1 MPFWWAVIQRN
12 ENSSVDS
19 SVRVIFFLQKV
30 AGEKVFSYLR
40 TIRTQYV
47 YNKVRRRKNG
57 MSMGDNNIL
66 ANAICNF
73 VKRSEKKGLVEIPLP
88 TGFGKTHAVMQAMS
102 MMVDSKT
109 DSFSDVKRIIFT
121 TTLKKNLP
129 VEKLRK
135 YYKGDFDKE
144 VLLLKSNLDSLIDF
158 YACGGFSDIPEKF
171 KDEAFYKMDKRLG
184 RLKVLQAKNE
194 KTSDEFE
201 YIQELKER
209 VNEDEQGFRK
219 HIRSILRE
227 NFRTSLEQK
236 RALRK
241 KSEFQWIGKLY
252 PYIFIDEK
260 KVIFMTMRKL
270 LSGLSPL
277 AGTGNS
283 MLTEEFLKGA
293 VIFIDEYDATKK
305 DVKDEIIEEQLRE
318 RLDLIRVFRSVHS
331 ALHSE
336 RFSNDLLDVI
346 HVNDYGLQ
354 RFYEGIITHA
364 NELYERFHL
373 GLSYRQEDGL
383 VDRKKNFLFYDSQFQ
398 TILEKGNYTIYAK
411 EDKARH
417 RMSIIKG
424 ESGSSIDGNVA
435 IQDLLRK
442 VDAFMKR
449 FSYFIWRWANAYMI
463 KENNKRIERKA
474 KDGIELEIMT
484 IDNAAYSI
492 IDKFL
497 SNQQEKRIIFS
508 YYSKFNMQAMRDG
521 QRLPYSY
528 FANGFTMFELED
540 NDANNDDTMM
550 SMVKIKD
557 TPESIMAFIA
567 ENALV
572 FAISATAAIPSAT
585 GNYCRDYLKELLKGD
600 FHSLSEEDTE
610 LAGYIR
616 SELETRNKPYHN
628 EIEIEVSDVPEDEEL
643 IKERLINC
651 FTDKE
656 CAQLC
661 LKKIELEASELGE
674 DKCSY
679 YANKYMRL
687 AYVVRLFANQK
698 GQQTLLYLGKALPKD
713 SDGST
718 LKKKVLDYIIEMV
731 NVDAGLK
738 GMYVIQSAILTSSNF
753 NEAKEQISERLKNG
767 EKLIIFSSYQTV
779 GAGQNLQYPINESY
793 RDNIVTLP
801 HSYNYEK
808 EERDIDSIY
817 LDDITYLTENI
828 NDVKH
833 FDLKRNM
840 YHLMQVMECFGN
852 YEISVET
859 KRELVK
865 AGFNSLQ
872 NIRPKCN
879 VSLNDAQS
887 IKLHVT
893 RDVIQAVGRMGRTCM
908 RNKHISIHIYEKV
921 LRQLDHN
928 TLMAEFNSEEVKAV
942 GRKLKAKEATACV
955 DNQLQLAMLRANT
968 ISVQVSGKI
977 LSTVKRSF
985 KGEWSK
991 NDMRLWK
998 ELREFVLKHP
1008 TANEEDLADDD
1019 LRAYYI
1025 NGLEPLSKY
1034 LFSVNDNS
1042 YRNIHVWFE
1051 DEDSFRKSKQI
1062 IKDGNG
1068 RLVVHKCSEDDARL
1082 QMLLNIKGVREM
1094 FQKRGY
1100 AEHFQTK
1107 KYIMSPAL
1115 YTNIYKGALGEVC
1128 GRHIIEDSTSLKLE
1142 EIQDGDHFEYFDY
1155 RIEGNPNVYID
1166 FKHWKI
1172 SSAPYNDKDAI
1183 MAEIRNKMDII
1194 GAQRVYIIGILKDS
1208 ESIAS
1213 VSADERIITIPYLVD
1228 ENVKIAHDML
1238 KYIKEV

>member
-1 MPFWWAVIQRN
+1 MK
-12 ENSSVDS
+12 E
-19 SVRVIFFLQKV
+19 
-30 AGEKVFSYLR
+30 
-40 TIRTQYV
+40 
-47 YNKVRRRKNG
+47 
-57 MSMGDNNIL
+57 NNIL
-66 ANAICNF
+66 ANAICEF

-88 TGFGKTHAVMQAMS
+88 TGFGKTHAVMQAIS
-102 MMVDSKT
+102 MMT
-109 DSFSDVKRIIFT
+109 ERETGAFPGVKKIIFT

-129 VEKLRK
+129 VEKLK
-135 YYKGDFDKE
+135 DYYKGDFDKE
-144 VLLLKSNLDSLIDF
+144 VLLLKSNVDSLIDF
-158 YACGGFSDIPEKF
+158 HANGGLSKIPEKF
-171 KDEAFYKMDKRLG
+171 KDDAFYKMVKRLDH
-184 RLKVLQAKNE
+184 LKTLQAKKE
-194 KTSDEFE
+194 KSSDDFEF
-201 YIQELKER
+201 IQELKEHA
-209 VNEDEQGFRK
+209 NEDEQVFRK

-227 NFRTSLEQK
+227 NFRTSVEQK
-236 RALRK
+236 KAIK
-241 KSEFQWIGKLY
+241 KRSEFQWIGELY
-252 PYIFIDEK
+252 PYIFIDDK
-260 KVIFMTMRKL
+260 KVIFMSMRKL

-277 AGTGNS
+277 AGSGNS
-283 MLTEEFLKGA
+283 LLTEEFLNGS
-293 VIFIDEYDATKK
+293 ILFIDEYDATKK

-336 RFSNDLLDVI
+336 RFSNDLLDVL
-346 HVNDYGLQ
+346 HMDDYTLQ
-354 RFYEGIITHA
+354 KFYESIIIHA

-398 TILEKGNYTIYAK
+398 TILEKGKYTIFAQ

-417 RMSIIKG
+417 RMSITKG
-424 ESGSSIDGNVA
+424 ESDSSIDGNVA

-463 KENNKRIERKA
+463 KENSKRTELKA
-474 KDGIELEIMT
+474 KDGIDLDMMT
-484 IDNAAYSI
+484 VDNAAYSI

-497 SNQQEKRIIFS
+497 SDRQEKRIIFS
-508 YYSKFNMQAMRDG
+508 YYSKMNMQAMRDG

-585 GNYCRDYLKELLKGD
+585 GNYCRDYLKDVLKD
-600 FHSLSEEDTE
+600 KFHSLPEED
-610 LAGYIR
+610 AGLTDYIR
-616 SELETRNKPYHN
+616 KELETRNEPYRN
-628 EIEIEVSDVPEDEEL
+628 EIGIEVSDVPEDEEL

-651 FTDKE
+651 FADKE
-656 CAQLC
+656 SAKLC
-661 LKKIELEASELGE
+661 LNKIEFETSELGE
-674 DKCSY
+674 EKCSY

-698 GQQTLLYLGKALPKD
+698 DQQTLLYLGKALPKD

-718 LKKKVLDYIIEMV
+718 LKKNVLDYIIEMA
-731 NVDAGLK
+731 NIDAGLK
-738 GMYVIQSAILTSSNF
+738 GLYMIQPAILTSSNF
-753 NEAKEQISERLKNG
+753 DETKEQICERLKNG

-779 GAGQNLQYPINESY
+779 GAGQNLQYPVNESY
-793 RDNIVTLP
+793 RDNVVTLP

-828 NDVKH
+828 NDIKH
-833 FDLKRNM
+833 FDIKRNM

-852 YEISVET
+852 YEISVEA

-872 NIRPKCN
+872 NILPKCN

-887 IKLHVT
+887 IKFHVT
-893 RDVIQAVGRMGRTCM
+893 RDVIQAVGRMGRTCL
-908 RNKHISIHIYEKV
+908 RNKHISIYIYEKV
-921 LRQLDHN
+921 LRQLDYN
-928 TLMAEFNSEEVKAV
+928 TLMAEFNSEEVKAI
-942 GRKLKAKEATACV
+942 GKKLKTKEVTACI

-968 ISVQVSGKI
+968 ISIQVSGKI

-985 KGEWSK
+985 KGEWSDT
-991 NDMRLWK
+991 DMRLWK
-998 ELREFVLKHP
+998 ELRELVLKHP

-1025 NGLEPLSKY
+1025 NGLQPLSKY
-1034 LFSVNDNS
+1034 LFSVNNNS
-1042 YRNIHVWFE
+1042 YRNIHVWFA

-1062 IKDGNG
+1062 IKDENG

-1082 QMLLNIKGVREM
+1082 QMLLNIKGIREM

-1128 GRHIIEDSTSLKLE
+1128 GRYIIENSTSLKLK
-1142 EIQDGDHFEYFDY
+1142 EIQDGNQFEYFDY
-1155 RIEGNPNVYID
+1155 RIEDYPNIYID

-1183 MAEIRNKMDII
+1183 MTEIRSKMDKI
-1194 GAQRVYIIGILKDS
+1194 GAQRVYIVGILKDS
-1208 ESIAS
+1208 ESIANI
-1213 VSADERIITIPYLVD
+1213 SADERIVTIPYLVD
-1228 ENVKIAHDML
+1228 ENAKIARNML
-1238 KYIKEV
+1238 KFIKEV

>member
-1 MPFWWAVIQRN
+1 MK
-12 ENSSVDS
+12 EN
-19 SVRVIFFLQKV
+19 
-30 AGEKVFSYLR
+30 
-40 TIRTQYV
+40 
-47 YNKVRRRKNG
+47 NK
-57 MSMGDNNIL
+57 L
-66 ANAICNF
+66 ANSICEF
-73 VKRSEKKGLVEIPLP
+73 VKRSKKKGLVEIPLP

-102 MMVDSKT
+102 VMADRET
-109 DSFSDVKRIIFT
+109 GSFSDVKRIIFT

-129 VEKLRK
+129 VEKLRD

-144 VLLLKSNLDSLIDF
+144 VLLLKSNVDSLIDF
-158 YACGGFSDIPEKF
+158 HANGGLSKIPEKF
-171 KDEAFYKMDKRLG
+171 KDDAFYKMVKRLDH
-184 RLKVLQAKNE
+184 LKTLQAKKE
-194 KTSDEFE
+194 KSSDDFEF
-201 YIQELKER
+201 IQELKEHA
-209 VNEDEQGFRK
+209 NEDEQVFRK

-227 NFRTSLEQK
+227 NFRTSVEQK
-236 RALRK
+236 KAIK
-241 KSEFQWIGKLY
+241 KRSEFQWIGELY
-252 PYIFIDEK
+252 PYIFIDDK
-260 KVIFMTMRKL
+260 KVIFMSMRKL

-277 AGTGNS
+277 AGSGNS
-283 MLTEEFLKGA
+283 LLTEEFLNGS
-293 VIFIDEYDATKK
+293 ILFIDEYDATKK

-336 RFSNDLLDVI
+336 RFSNDLLDVL
-346 HVNDYGLQ
+346 HMDDYTLQ
-354 RFYEGIITHA
+354 KFYESIIIHA

-398 TILEKGNYTIYAK
+398 TILEKGKYTIFAQ

-417 RMSIIKG
+417 RMSITKG
-424 ESGSSIDGNVA
+424 ESDSSIDGNIA

-463 KENNKRIERKA
+463 KENSKRTERKA
-474 KDGIELEIMT
+474 KDGIDLDMMT
-484 IDNAAYSI
+484 VDNAAYSI

-497 SNQQEKRIIFS
+497 SDRQEKRIIFS
-508 YYSKFNMQAMRDG
+508 YYSKMNMQAMRDG

-585 GNYCRDYLKELLKGD
+585 GNYCRDYLKDVLKD
-600 FHSLSEEDTE
+600 KFHSLPEED
-610 LAGYIR
+610 AGLTDYIR
-616 SELETRNKPYHN
+616 KELETRNEPYRN
-628 EIEIEVSDVPEDEEL
+628 EIGIEVSDVPEDEEL

-651 FTDKE
+651 FADKE
-656 CAQLC
+656 SAKLC
-661 LKKIELEASELGE
+661 LNKIGFETSELGE
-674 DKCSY
+674 EKCSY

-698 GQQTLLYLGKALPKD
+698 DQQTLLYLGKALPKD

-718 LKKKVLDYIIEMV
+718 LKKNVLDYIIEMA
-731 NVDAGLK
+731 NIDAGLK
-738 GMYVIQSAILTSSNF
+738 GLNMIQPAILTSSNF
-753 NEAKEQISERLKNG
+753 DETKEQICERLKNG

-779 GAGQNLQYPINESY
+779 GAGQNLQYPVNESY
-793 RDNIVTLP
+793 RDNVVTLP

-828 NDVKH
+828 NDIKH
-833 FDLKRNM
+833 FDIKRNM

-852 YEISVET
+852 YEISVEA

-872 NIRPKCN
+872 NILPKCN

-887 IKLHVT
+887 IKFHVT
-893 RDVIQAVGRMGRTCM
+893 RDVIQAVGRMGRTCL
-908 RNKHISIHIYEKV
+908 RNKHISIYIYEKV
-921 LRQLDHN
+921 LRQLDYN
-928 TLMAEFNSEEVKAV
+928 TLMAEFNSEEVKAI
-942 GRKLKAKEATACV
+942 GKKLKTKEVTACI
-955 DNQLQLAMLRANT
+955 DNQLQLAMFRANT
-968 ISVQVSGKI
+968 ISIQVSGKI
-977 LSTVKRSF
+977 LSTVKRNF
-985 KGEWSK
+985 KGEWSD

-998 ELREFVLKHP
+998 ELRELVLKHP

-1025 NGLEPLSKY
+1025 NGLQPLSKY
-1034 LFSVNDNS
+1034 LFSVNNNS
-1042 YRNIHVWFE
+1042 YRNIHVWFA

-1062 IKDGNG
+1062 IKDENG

-1082 QMLLNIKGVREM
+1082 QMLLNIKGIREL

-1128 GRHIIEDSTSLKLE
+1128 GRYIIENSTSLKLK
-1142 EIQDGDHFEYFDY
+1142 EIQDGNQFEYFDY
-1155 RIEGNPNVYID
+1155 RIEDYPNVYID

-1172 SSAPYNDKDAI
+1172 SSASYNDKDAI
-1183 MAEIRNKMDII
+1183 MTEIRSKMDKI

-1208 ESIAS
+1208 ESIANI
-1213 VSADERIITIPYLVD
+1213 SADERIVTIPYLVD
-1228 ENVKIAHDML
+1228 ENAKIARNML
-1238 KYIKEV
+1238 KFIKEV

>member
-1 MPFWWAVIQRN
+1 MG
-12 ENSSVDS
+12 ENN
-19 SVRVIFFLQKV
+19 F
-30 AGEKVFSYLR
+30 
-40 TIRTQYV
+40 
-47 YNKVRRRKNG
+47 
-57 MSMGDNNIL
+57 L
-66 ANAICNF
+66 ANAICEF

-88 TGFGKTHAVMQAMS
+88 TGFGKTHAVMQAISVMA
-102 MMVDSKT
+102 DREI
-109 DSFSDVKRIIFT
+109 DSFSNVKRIIFT

-129 VEKLRK
+129 VEKLRDC
-135 YYKGDFDKE
+135 YKGDFDKE
-144 VLLLKSNLDSLIDF
+144 VLLLKSNVDSLIDF
-158 YACGGFSDIPEKF
+158 HACGGFSEIPEKF
-171 KDEAFYKMDKRLG
+171 KDDAFHKMVKRLD
-184 RLKVLQAKNE
+184 RLKTLQKRKE
-194 KTSDEFE
+194 GLSSDDFEFV
-201 YIQELKER
+201 QELKVR
-209 VNEDEQGFRK
+209 VNEDEQTFRK
-219 HIRSILRE
+219 HIRSVLHE

-236 RALRK
+236 RAIK
-241 KSEFQWIGKLY
+241 KNSEFQWIGKLY

-260 KVIFMTMRKL
+260 KVIFMSMRKL

-277 AGTGNS
+277 AGSGNS
-283 MLTEEFLKGA
+283 LLTEEFLNGS
-293 VIFIDEYDATKK
+293 VLFIDEYDATKK

-336 RFSNDLLDVI
+336 RFSNDLLDVL
-346 HVNDYGLQ
+346 HMDDYTLQ
-354 RFYEGIITHA
+354 KFYESIIIHA

-398 TILEKGNYTIYAK
+398 TILEKGKYTIFAQ

-417 RMSIIKG
+417 RMSITKG
-424 ESGSSIDGNVA
+424 ESDSSIDGNVS

-463 KENNKRIERKA
+463 KENSKRTERKA
-474 KDGIELEIMT
+474 KDGIDLDMMT
-484 IDNAAYSI
+484 VDNAAYSI

-497 SNQQEKRIIFS
+497 SDRQEKRIIFS
-508 YYSKFNMQAMRDG
+508 YYSKMNMQAMRDG

-585 GNYCRDYLKELLKGD
+585 GNYCRDYLKDVLKDD
-600 FHSLSEEDTE
+600 FHSLPDEDAE
-610 LAGYIR
+610 LADYIR
-616 SELETRNKPYHN
+616 KELEMRNEPYRN
-628 EIEIEVSDVPEDEEL
+628 EIDIEVNDVPEDDEL

-656 CAQLC
+656 SAQLC
-661 LKKIELEASELGE
+661 LNKIELEASELGE
-674 DKCSY
+674 EKCSY

-687 AYVVRLFANQK
+687 ACVVRLFANLK
-698 GQQTLLYLGKALPKD
+698 GQQTLLYLGKALPKE

-718 LKKKVLDYIIEMV
+718 LKKNVLDYIIEMV
-731 NVDAGLK
+731 NKDVGLK
-738 GMYVIQSAILTSSNF
+738 EPHMIKSATLTSSNF
-753 NEAKEQISERLKNG
+753 DETKKQICERLKKG

-779 GAGQNLQYPINESY
+779 GAGQNLQYPVNESY

-801 HSYNYEK
+801 HSYDYEN

-859 KRELVK
+859 KRELIK

-872 NIRPKCN
+872 NIHPKCN

-893 RDVIQAVGRMGRTCM
+893 RDVIQAVGRMGRTCL
-908 RNKHISIHIYEKV
+908 RNKHISIYIYEKV
-921 LRQLDHN
+921 LRQLDYN
-928 TLMAEFNSEEVKAV
+928 TLMAEFNSEEVKAI
-942 GRKLKAKEATACV
+942 GKKLKTKEVTLSV
-955 DNQLQLAMLRANT
+955 DNQLQLALLRANT
-968 ISVQVSGKI
+968 ISIQVSGKI

-985 KGEWSK
+985 KGEWSE

-998 ELREFVLKHP
+998 ELRELVLKHP
-1008 TANEEDLADDD
+1008 TANEEDLSDGD

-1025 NGLEPLSKY
+1025 NGLKPLSKY
-1034 LFSVNDNS
+1034 LFSVNNNS

-1062 IKDGNG
+1062 IKDDNG

-1082 QMLLNIKGVREM
+1082 QILLNIKGIREM

-1128 GRHIIEDSTSLKLE
+1128 GRYIIENSTSLRLE
-1142 EIQDGDHFEYFDY
+1142 EIQNGNQFEYFDY
-1155 RIEGNPNVYID
+1155 RIEGYPNVYID

-1183 MAEIRNKMDII
+1183 MREIRRKMDKI

-1208 ESIAS
+1208 ESIAN

-1238 KYIKEV
+1238 KCIKEV

>member
-1 MPFWWAVIQRN
+1 MK
-12 ENSSVDS
+12 EN
-19 SVRVIFFLQKV
+19 
-30 AGEKVFSYLR
+30 
-40 TIRTQYV
+40 
-47 YNKVRRRKNG
+47 NK
-57 MSMGDNNIL
+57 L
-66 ANAICNF
+66 ANSICEF
-73 VKRSEKKGLVEIPLP
+73 VKRSKKKGLVEIPLP

-102 MMVDSKT
+102 VMADRET
-109 DSFSDVKRIIFT
+109 GSFSDVKRIIFT

-129 VEKLRK
+129 VEKLRD

-144 VLLLKSNLDSLIDF
+144 VLLLKSNVDSLIDF
-158 YACGGFSDIPEKF
+158 HANGGLSKIPEKF
-171 KDEAFYKMDKRLG
+171 KDDAFYKMVKRLDH
-184 RLKVLQAKNE
+184 LKTLQAKKE
-194 KTSDEFE
+194 KSSDDFEF
-201 YIQELKER
+201 IQELKEHA
-209 VNEDEQGFRK
+209 NEDEQVFRK

-227 NFRTSLEQK
+227 NFRTSVEQK
-236 RALRK
+236 KAIK
-241 KSEFQWIGKLY
+241 KRSEFQWIGELY
-252 PYIFIDEK
+252 PYIFIDDK
-260 KVIFMTMRKL
+260 KVIFMSMRKL

-277 AGTGNS
+277 AGSGNS
-283 MLTEEFLKGA
+283 LLTEEFLNGS
-293 VIFIDEYDATKK
+293 ILFLDEYDATKK

-336 RFSNDLLDVI
+336 RFSNDLLDVL
-346 HVNDYGLQ
+346 HMDDYTLQ
-354 RFYEGIITHA
+354 KFYESIIIHA

-398 TILEKGNYTIYAK
+398 TILEKGKYTIFAQ

-417 RMSIIKG
+417 RMSITKG
-424 ESGSSIDGNVA
+424 ESDSSIDGNIA

-463 KENNKRIERKA
+463 KENSKRTERKA
-474 KDGIELEIMT
+474 KDGIDLDMMT
-484 IDNAAYSI
+484 VDNAAYSI

-497 SNQQEKRIIFS
+497 SDRQEKRIIFS
-508 YYSKFNMQAMRDG
+508 YYSKMNMQAMRDG

-585 GNYCRDYLKELLKGD
+585 GNYCRDYLKDVLKD
-600 FHSLSEEDTE
+600 KFHSLPEED
-610 LAGYIR
+610 AGLTDYIR
-616 SELETRNKPYHN
+616 KELETRNEPYRN
-628 EIEIEVSDVPEDEEL
+628 EIGIEVSDVPEDEEL

-651 FTDKE
+651 FADKE
-656 CAQLC
+656 SAKLC
-661 LKKIELEASELGE
+661 LNKIEFETSELGE
-674 DKCSY
+674 EKCSY

-698 GQQTLLYLGKALPKD
+698 DQQTLLYLGKALPKD

-718 LKKKVLDYIIEMV
+718 LKKNVLDYIIEMA
-731 NVDAGLK
+731 NIDAGLK
-738 GMYVIQSAILTSSNF
+738 GLNMIQPAILTSSNF
-753 NEAKEQISERLKNG
+753 DETKEQICERLKNG

-779 GAGQNLQYPINESY
+779 GAGQNLQYPVNESY
-793 RDNIVTLP
+793 RDNVVTLP

-828 NDVKH
+828 NDIKH
-833 FDLKRNM
+833 FDIKRNM

-852 YEISVET
+852 YEISVEA

-872 NIRPKCN
+872 NILPKCN

-887 IKLHVT
+887 IKFHVT
-893 RDVIQAVGRMGRTCM
+893 RDVIQAVGRMGRTCL
-908 RNKHISIHIYEKV
+908 RNKHISIYIYEKV
-921 LRQLDHN
+921 LRQLDYN
-928 TLMAEFNSEEVKAV
+928 TLMAEFNSEEVKAI
-942 GRKLKAKEATACV
+942 GKKLKTKEVTACI

-968 ISVQVSGKI
+968 ISIQVSGKI
-977 LSTVKRSF
+977 LSTVKRNF
-985 KGEWSK
+985 KGEWSD

-998 ELREFVLKHP
+998 ELRELVLKHP

-1025 NGLEPLSKY
+1025 NGLQPLSKY
-1034 LFSVNDNS
+1034 LFSVNNNS
-1042 YRNIHVWFE
+1042 YRNIHVWFA

-1062 IKDGNG
+1062 IKDENG

-1082 QMLLNIKGVREM
+1082 QMLLNIKGIREL

-1128 GRHIIEDSTSLKLE
+1128 GRYIIENSTSLKLK
-1142 EIQDGDHFEYFDY
+1142 EIQDGNQFEYFDY
-1155 RIEGNPNVYID
+1155 RIEDYPNVYID

-1183 MAEIRNKMDII
+1183 MTEIRSKMDKI

-1208 ESIAS
+1208 ESIANI
-1213 VSADERIITIPYLVD
+1213 SADERIVTIPYLVD
-1228 ENVKIAHDML
+1228 ENAKIARNML
-1238 KYIKEV
+1238 KFIKEV

>member
-1 MPFWWAVIQRN
+1 MG
-12 ENSSVDS
+12 ENN
-19 SVRVIFFLQKV
+19 F
-30 AGEKVFSYLR
+30 
-40 TIRTQYV
+40 
-47 YNKVRRRKNG
+47 
-57 MSMGDNNIL
+57 L
-66 ANAICNF
+66 ANAICEY
-73 VKRSEKKGLVEIPLP
+73 VKRSEKKGLVEMPLP
-88 TGFGKTHAVMQAMS
+88 TGFGKTHAVMQAISVMA
-102 MMVDSKT
+102 DREI
-109 DSFSDVKRIIFT
+109 DSFSDVRRIIFT

-144 VLLLKSNLDSLIDF
+144 VLLLKSNVDSLIDF
-158 YACGGFSDIPEKF
+158 HACGGFSEIPEKF
-171 KDEAFYKMDKRLG
+171 KDDAFYKMVKRLD
-184 RLKVLQAKNE
+184 RLKTLKTKKE
-194 KTSDEFE
+194 KSSDEFE
-201 YIQELKER
+201 FIQELKDR
-209 VNEDEQGFRK
+209 INEDEQAFRK
-219 HIRSILRE
+219 RIRSVLSE
-227 NFRTSLEQK
+227 NFRTSKEQK
-236 RALRK
+236 RAIKK
-241 KSEFQWIGKLY
+241 KSEFQWIEKLY

-260 KVIFMTMRKL
+260 KIILMTMRKL

-283 MLTEEFLKGA
+283 MLTEEFLKGS
-293 VIFIDEYDATKK
+293 ILFIDEYDATKK

-336 RFSNDLLDVI
+336 RFSNDLLDVL
-346 HVNDYGLQ
+346 HMDDYTLQ
-354 RFYEGIITHA
+354 KFYESIIIHA

-398 TILEKGNYTIYAK
+398 TILEKGKYTIFAQ

-417 RMSIIKG
+417 RMSITKG
-424 ESGSSIDGNVA
+424 ESDSSIDGNVS

-463 KENNKRIERKA
+463 KENSKRTERKS
-474 KDGIELEIMT
+474 KDGIELDMMT
-484 IDNAAYSI
+484 VDNAAYSI

-497 SNQQEKRIIFS
+497 SDRQEKRIIFS
-508 YYSKFNMQAMRDG
+508 YYSKMNKQAMRDG

-585 GNYCRDYLKELLKGD
+585 GNYCRDYLKEVLKD
-600 FHSLSEEDTE
+600 KFHSLPEEDAE
-610 LAGYIR
+610 LTDYIR
-616 SELETRNKPYHN
+616 KELEMRNEPYRN
-628 EIEIEVSDVPEDEEL
+628 EIGVEVSDVPEDEEL

-651 FTDKE
+651 FADKE
-656 CAQLC
+656 SAKLC
-661 LKKIELEASELGE
+661 LNKIELETSELGE
-674 DKCSY
+674 EKCSY

-698 GQQTLLYLGKALPKD
+698 DQQSLLYLGKALPKD

-718 LKKKVLDYIIEMV
+718 LKKNVLDYIIKMV
-731 NVDAGLK
+731 NEDAGLK
-738 GMYVIQSAILTSSNF
+738 GLHMIKSATLTSSSF
-753 NEAKEQISERLKNG
+753 DETKKQICERLKNG

-779 GAGQNLQYPINESY
+779 GAGQNLQYPVNESY
-793 RDNIVTLP
+793 RDNIVSLP

-859 KRELVK
+859 KRELIK

-872 NIRPKCN
+872 NIHPKCN

-893 RDVIQAVGRMGRTCM
+893 RDVIQAVGRMGRTCL
-908 RNKHISIHIYEKV
+908 RNKHISIYIYEKV
-921 LRQLDHN
+921 LRQLDYN
-928 TLMAEFNSEEVKAV
+928 TLMAEFNSEEVKAI
-942 GRKLKAKEATACV
+942 GKKLKTKEVTLSV
-955 DNQLQLAMLRANT
+955 DNQLQLALLRANT
-968 ISVQVSGKI
+968 ISIQVSGKI

-985 KGEWSK
+985 KGEWSE

-998 ELREFVLKHP
+998 ELRELVLKHP

-1025 NGLEPLSKY
+1025 NGLQPLSKY
-1034 LFSVNDNS
+1034 LFSVNNNS

-1062 IKDGNG
+1062 IKDDNG

-1082 QMLLNIKGVREM
+1082 QILLNIKGIREM

-1128 GRHIIEDSTSLKLE
+1128 GRYIIENSTSLRLE
-1142 EIQDGDHFEYFDY
+1142 EIQNGNQFEYFDY
-1155 RIEGNPNVYID
+1155 RIEGYPNVYID

-1183 MAEIRNKMDII
+1183 MREIRRKMDKI

-1208 ESIAS
+1208 ESIAN

-1238 KYIKEV
+1238 KCIKEVKIL

>member
-1 MPFWWAVIQRN
+1 M
-12 ENSSVDS
+12 
-19 SVRVIFFLQKV
+19 K
-30 AGEKVFSYLR
+30 
-40 TIRTQYV
+40 
-47 YNKVRRRKNG
+47 
-57 MSMGDNNIL
+57 DNNIL
-66 ANAICNF
+66 ANAICEF

-102 MMVDSKT
+102 VMADRET
-109 DSFSDVKRIIFT
+109 GSFSDVKRIIFT

-129 VEKLRK
+129 VEKLRD

-144 VLLLKSNLDSLIDF
+144 VLLLKSNVDSLIDF
-158 YACGGFSDIPEKF
+158 HANGGLSKIPEKF
-171 KDEAFYKMDKRLG
+171 KDDAFYKMVKRLDH
-184 RLKVLQAKNE
+184 LKTLQAKKE
-194 KTSDEFE
+194 KSSDDFEF
-201 YIQELKER
+201 IQELKEHA
-209 VNEDEQGFRK
+209 NEDEQVFRK

-227 NFRTSLEQK
+227 NFRTSVEQK
-236 RALRK
+236 KAIK
-241 KSEFQWIGKLY
+241 KRSEFQWIGELY
-252 PYIFIDEK
+252 PYIFIDDK
-260 KVIFMTMRKL
+260 KVIFMSMRKL

-277 AGTGNS
+277 AGSGNS
-283 MLTEEFLKGA
+283 LLTEEFLNGS
-293 VIFIDEYDATKK
+293 ILFIDEYDATKK

-336 RFSNDLLDVI
+336 RFSNDLLDVL
-346 HVNDYGLQ
+346 HMDDYTLQ
-354 RFYEGIITHA
+354 KFYESIIIHA

-373 GLSYRQEDGL
+373 DLSYRQDDGL

-398 TILEKGNYTIYAK
+398 TILEKGKYTIFAQ

-417 RMSIIKG
+417 RMRITKG
-424 ESGSSIDGNVA
+424 ESDSSIDGNIA

-463 KENNKRIERKA
+463 KENSKRTERKA
-474 KDGIELEIMT
+474 KDGIDLDMMT
-484 IDNAAYSI
+484 VDNAAYSI

-497 SNQQEKRIIFS
+497 SDRQEKRIIFS
-508 YYSKFNMQAMRDG
+508 YYSKMNMQAMRDG

-585 GNYCRDYLKELLKGD
+585 GNYCRDYLKDVLKD
-600 FHSLSEEDTE
+600 KFHSLPEED
-610 LAGYIR
+610 AGLTDYIR
-616 SELETRNKPYHN
+616 KELETRNEPYRN
-628 EIEIEVSDVPEDEEL
+628 EIGIEVSDVPEDEEL

-651 FTDKE
+651 FADKE
-656 CAQLC
+656 SAKLC
-661 LKKIELEASELGE
+661 LNKIEFETSELGE
-674 DKCSY
+674 EKCSY

-698 GQQTLLYLGKALPKD
+698 DQQTLLYLGKALPKD

-718 LKKKVLDYIIEMV
+718 LKKNVLDYIIEMA
-731 NVDAGLK
+731 NIDAGLK
-738 GMYVIQSAILTSSNF
+738 GLNMIQPAILTSSNF
-753 NEAKEQISERLKNG
+753 DETKEQICERLKNG

-779 GAGQNLQYPINESY
+779 GAGQNLQYPVNESY
-793 RDNIVTLP
+793 RDNVVTLP

-808 EERDIDSIY
+808 KERDIDSIY

-828 NDVKH
+828 NDIKH
-833 FDLKRNM
+833 FDIKRNM

-852 YEISVET
+852 YEISVEA

-872 NIRPKCN
+872 NILPKCN

-887 IKLHVT
+887 IKFHVT
-893 RDVIQAVGRMGRTCM
+893 RDVIQAVGRMGRTCL
-908 RNKHISIHIYEKV
+908 RNKHISIYIYEKV
-921 LRQLDHN
+921 LRQLDYN
-928 TLMAEFNSEEVKAV
+928 TLMAEFNSEEVKAI
-942 GRKLKAKEATACV
+942 GKKLKTKEVTACI

-968 ISVQVSGKI
+968 ISIQVSGKI

-985 KGEWSK
+985 KGEWSD

-998 ELREFVLKHP
+998 ELRELVLKHP

-1025 NGLEPLSKY
+1025 NGLQPLSKY
-1034 LFSVNDNS
+1034 LFSVNNNS
-1042 YRNIHVWFE
+1042 YRNIHVWFA

-1062 IKDGNG
+1062 IKDENG

-1082 QMLLNIKGVREM
+1082 QMLLNIKGIREM

-1128 GRHIIEDSTSLKLE
+1128 GRYIIENSTSLKLK
-1142 EIQDGDHFEYFDY
+1142 EIQDGNQFEYFDY
-1155 RIEGNPNVYID
+1155 RIEDYPNVYID

-1183 MAEIRNKMDII
+1183 MTEIRSKMDKI
-1194 GAQRVYIIGILKDS
+1194 GAQRVYIVGILKDS
-1208 ESIAS
+1208 ESIANI
-1213 VSADERIITIPYLVD
+1213 SADERIVTIPYLVD
-1228 ENVKIAHDML
+1228 ENAKIARNML
-1238 KYIKEV
+1238 KFIKEV

>member
-1 MPFWWAVIQRN
+1 MK
-12 ENSSVDS
+12 E
-19 SVRVIFFLQKV
+19 
-30 AGEKVFSYLR
+30 
-40 TIRTQYV
+40 
-47 YNKVRRRKNG
+47 
-57 MSMGDNNIL
+57 NNIL
-66 ANAICNF
+66 ANAICEF
-73 VKRSEKKGLVEIPLP
+73 VKRSKKKGLVEIPLP

-102 MMVDSKT
+102 VMADRET
-109 DSFSDVKRIIFT
+109 GSFSDVKRIIFT

-129 VEKLRK
+129 VEKLRD

-144 VLLLKSNLDSLIDF
+144 VLLLKSNVDSLIDF
-158 YACGGFSDIPEKF
+158 HANGGLSKIPEKF
-171 KDEAFYKMDKRLG
+171 KDEAFYKMVKRLDH
-184 RLKVLQAKNE
+184 LKTLQAKKE
-194 KTSDEFE
+194 KSSDDFEF
-201 YIQELKER
+201 IQELKEHA
-209 VNEDEQGFRK
+209 NEDEQVFRK

-227 NFRTSLEQK
+227 NFRTSVEQK
-236 RALRK
+236 KAIK
-241 KSEFQWIGKLY
+241 KRSEFQWIEELY
-252 PYIFIDEK
+252 PYIFIDDK
-260 KVIFMTMRKL
+260 KVIFMSMRKL

-277 AGTGNS
+277 AGSGNS
-283 MLTEEFLKGA
+283 LLTEEFLNGS
-293 VIFIDEYDATKK
+293 ILFIDEYDATKK

-336 RFSNDLLDVI
+336 RFSNDLLDVL
-346 HVNDYGLQ
+346 HMDDYTLQ
-354 RFYEGIITHA
+354 KFYESIIIHA

-398 TILEKGNYTIYAK
+398 TILEKGKYTIFAQ

-417 RMSIIKG
+417 RMSITKG
-424 ESGSSIDGNVA
+424 ESDSSIDGNIA

-463 KENNKRIERKA
+463 KENSKRTERKA
-474 KDGIELEIMT
+474 KDGIDLDMMT
-484 IDNAAYSI
+484 VDNAAYSI

-497 SNQQEKRIIFS
+497 SDRQEKRIIFS
-508 YYSKFNMQAMRDG
+508 YYSKMNMQAMRDG

-585 GNYCRDYLKELLKGD
+585 GNYCRDYLKDVLKD
-600 FHSLSEEDTE
+600 KFHSLPEED
-610 LAGYIR
+610 AGLTDYIR
-616 SELETRNKPYHN
+616 KELETRNEPYRN
-628 EIEIEVSDVPEDEEL
+628 EIGIEVSDVPEDEEL

-651 FTDKE
+651 FADKE
-656 CAQLC
+656 SAKLC
-661 LKKIELEASELGE
+661 LNKIEFETSELGE
-674 DKCSY
+674 EKCSY

-698 GQQTLLYLGKALPKD
+698 DQQTLLYLGKALPKD

-718 LKKKVLDYIIEMV
+718 LKKNVLDYIIEMA
-731 NVDAGLK
+731 NIDAGLK
-738 GMYVIQSAILTSSNF
+738 SLYMIQPAILTSSNF
-753 NEAKEQISERLKNG
+753 DETKEQICERLKNG

-779 GAGQNLQYPINESY
+779 GAGQNLQYPVNESY
-793 RDNIVTLP
+793 RDNVVTLP

-828 NDVKH
+828 NDIKH
-833 FDLKRNM
+833 FDIKRNM

-852 YEISVET
+852 YEISVEA

-872 NIRPKCN
+872 NILPKCN

-887 IKLHVT
+887 IKFHVT
-893 RDVIQAVGRMGRTCM
+893 RDVIQAVGRMGRTCL
-908 RNKHISIHIYEKV
+908 RNKHISIYIYEKV
-921 LRQLDHN
+921 LRQLDYN
-928 TLMAEFNSEEVKAV
+928 TLMAEFNSEEVKAI
-942 GRKLKAKEATACV
+942 GKKLKTKEVTACI

-968 ISVQVSGKI
+968 ISIQVSGKI
-977 LSTVKRSF
+977 LSTVKRNF
-985 KGEWSK
+985 KGEWSD

-998 ELREFVLKHP
+998 ELRELVLKHP

-1025 NGLEPLSKY
+1025 NGLQPLSKY
-1034 LFSVNDNS
+1034 LFSVNNNS
-1042 YRNIHVWFE
+1042 YRNIHVWFA

-1062 IKDGNG
+1062 IKDENG

-1082 QMLLNIKGVREM
+1082 QMLLNIKGIREL

-1128 GRHIIEDSTSLKLE
+1128 GRYIIENSTSLKLK
-1142 EIQDGDHFEYFDY
+1142 EIQDGNQFEYFDY
-1155 RIEGNPNVYID
+1155 RIEDYPNVYID

-1172 SSAPYNDKDAI
+1172 SSASYNDKDAI
-1183 MAEIRNKMDII
+1183 MTEIRSKMDKI

-1208 ESIAS
+1208 ESIANI
-1213 VSADERIITIPYLVD
+1213 SADERIVTIPYLVD
-1228 ENVKIAHDML
+1228 EKAKIARNML
-1238 KYIKEV
+1238 KFIKEV

>member
-1 MPFWWAVIQRN
+1 MK
-12 ENSSVDS
+12 EN
-19 SVRVIFFLQKV
+19 
-30 AGEKVFSYLR
+30 
-40 TIRTQYV
+40 
-47 YNKVRRRKNG
+47 NK
-57 MSMGDNNIL
+57 L
-66 ANAICNF
+66 ANSICEF
-73 VKRSEKKGLVEIPLP
+73 VKRSKKKGLVEIPLP

-102 MMVDSKT
+102 VMADRET
-109 DSFSDVKRIIFT
+109 GSFSDVKRIIFT

-129 VEKLRK
+129 VEKLRD

-144 VLLLKSNLDSLIDF
+144 VLLLKSNVDSLIDF
-158 YACGGFSDIPEKF
+158 HANGGLSKIPEKF
-171 KDEAFYKMDKRLG
+171 KDDAFYKMVKRLDH
-184 RLKVLQAKNE
+184 LKTLQAKKE
-194 KTSDEFE
+194 KSSDDFEF
-201 YIQELKER
+201 IQELKEHA
-209 VNEDEQGFRK
+209 NEDEQVFRK

-227 NFRTSLEQK
+227 NFRTSVEQK
-236 RALRK
+236 KAIK
-241 KSEFQWIGKLY
+241 KRSEFQWIGELY
-252 PYIFIDEK
+252 PYIFIDDK
-260 KVIFMTMRKL
+260 KVIFMSMRKL

-277 AGTGNS
+277 AGSGNS
-283 MLTEEFLKGA
+283 LLTEEFLNGS
-293 VIFIDEYDATKK
+293 ILFIDEYDATKK

-336 RFSNDLLDVI
+336 RFSNDLLDVL
-346 HVNDYGLQ
+346 HMDDYTLQ
-354 RFYEGIITHA
+354 KFYESIIIHA

-398 TILEKGNYTIYAK
+398 TILEKGKYTIFAQ

-417 RMSIIKG
+417 RMSITKG
-424 ESGSSIDGNVA
+424 ESDSSMDGNIA

-463 KENNKRIERKA
+463 KENSKRTERKA
-474 KDGIELEIMT
+474 KDGIDLDMMT
-484 IDNAAYSI
+484 VDNAAYSI

-497 SNQQEKRIIFS
+497 SDRQEKRIIFS
-508 YYSKFNMQAMRDG
+508 YYSKMNMQAMRDG

-585 GNYCRDYLKELLKGD
+585 GNYCRDYLKDVLKD
-600 FHSLSEEDTE
+600 KFHSLPEED
-610 LAGYIR
+610 AGLTDYIR
-616 SELETRNKPYHN
+616 KELETRNEPYRN
-628 EIEIEVSDVPEDEEL
+628 EIGIEVSDVPEDEEL

-651 FTDKE
+651 FADKE
-656 CAQLC
+656 SAKLC
-661 LKKIELEASELGE
+661 LNKIEFETSELGE
-674 DKCSY
+674 EKCSY

-698 GQQTLLYLGKALPKD
+698 DQQTLLYLGKALPKD

-718 LKKKVLDYIIEMV
+718 LKKNVLDYIIEMA
-731 NVDAGLK
+731 NIDAGLK
-738 GMYVIQSAILTSSNF
+738 GLNMIQPAILTSSNF
-753 NEAKEQISERLKNG
+753 DETKEQICERLKNG

-779 GAGQNLQYPINESY
+779 GAGQNLQYPVNESY
-793 RDNIVTLP
+793 RDNVVTLP

-828 NDVKH
+828 NDIKH
-833 FDLKRNM
+833 FDIKRNM

-852 YEISVET
+852 YEISVEA

-872 NIRPKCN
+872 NILPKCN

-887 IKLHVT
+887 IKFHVT
-893 RDVIQAVGRMGRTCM
+893 RDVIQAVGRMGRTCL
-908 RNKHISIHIYEKV
+908 RNKHISIYIYEKV
-921 LRQLDHN
+921 LRQLDYN
-928 TLMAEFNSEEVKAV
+928 TLMAEFNSEEVKAI
-942 GRKLKAKEATACV
+942 GKKLKTKEVTACI

-968 ISVQVSGKI
+968 ISIQVSGKI

-985 KGEWSK
+985 KGEWSD

-998 ELREFVLKHP
+998 ELRELVLKHP

-1025 NGLEPLSKY
+1025 NGLQPLSKY
-1034 LFSVNDNS
+1034 LFSVNNNS
-1042 YRNIHVWFE
+1042 YRNIHVWFA

-1062 IKDGNG
+1062 IKDENG

-1082 QMLLNIKGVREM
+1082 QMLLNIKGIREM

-1128 GRHIIEDSTSLKLE
+1128 GRYIIENSTSLKLK
-1142 EIQDGDHFEYFDY
+1142 EIQDGNQFEYFDY
-1155 RIEGNPNVYID
+1155 RIEDYPNVYID

-1183 MAEIRNKMDII
+1183 MTEIRSKMDKI
-1194 GAQRVYIIGILKDS
+1194 GAQRVYIVGILKDS
-1208 ESIAS
+1208 ESIANI
-1213 VSADERIITIPYLVD
+1213 SADERIVTIPYLVD
-1228 ENVKIAHDML
+1228 ENAKIARNML
-1238 KYIKEV
+1238 KFIKEV

>member
-1 MPFWWAVIQRN
+1 
-12 ENSSVDS
+12 
-19 SVRVIFFLQKV
+19 
-30 AGEKVFSYLR
+30 
-40 TIRTQYV
+40 
-47 YNKVRRRKNG
+47 
-57 MSMGDNNIL
+57 
-66 ANAICNF
+66 
-73 VKRSEKKGLVEIPLP
+73 
-88 TGFGKTHAVMQAMS
+88 
-102 MMVDSKT
+102 
-109 DSFSDVKRIIFT
+109 
-121 TTLKKNLP
+121 
-129 VEKLRK
+129 
-135 YYKGDFDKE
+135 
-144 VLLLKSNLDSLIDF
+144 
-158 YACGGFSDIPEKF
+158 
-171 KDEAFYKMDKRLG
+171 
-184 RLKVLQAKNE
+184 
-194 KTSDEFE
+194 
-201 YIQELKER
+201 
-209 VNEDEQGFRK
+209 
-219 HIRSILRE
+219 
-227 NFRTSLEQK
+227 
-236 RALRK
+236 
-241 KSEFQWIGKLY
+241 
-252 PYIFIDEK
+252 
-260 KVIFMTMRKL
+260 MTMRKL

-283 MLTEEFLKGA
+283 LLTEDFLKGA
-293 VIFIDEYDATKK
+293 VLFIDEYDATKN
-305 DVKDEIIEEQLRE
+305 DVKDEIIEEQLKE

-336 RFSNDLLDVI
+336 RFSNDLLDVLNEDE
-346 HVNDYGLQ
+346 HNLQ
-354 RFYEGIITHA
+354 NFYNSIVTHA

-398 TILEKGNYTIYAK
+398 TILEKGKYTIFAQ

-424 ESGSSIDGNVA
+424 ESSSSIDGNVA

-463 KENNKRIERKA
+463 KENSRRMELNA
-474 KDGIELEIMT
+474 KDGIELDMMT

-508 YYSKFNMQAMRDG
+508 YYSKMNMQAMRDG

-585 GNYCRDYLKELLKGD
+585 GNYCRDYLKEVLKGD
-600 FHSLSEEDTE
+600 FHSLPEEDTE
-610 LAGYIR
+610 LGDYIR
-616 SELETRNKPYHN
+616 EELETRDEPYRN
-628 EIEIEVSDVPEDEEL
+628 EIEIEVSDVPEDDEL
-643 IKERLINC
+643 IKDRLINC

-656 CAQLC
+656 SAQLC
-661 LKKIELEASELGE
+661 LNKIELEVSELGE

-687 AYVVRLFANQK
+687 ACVVRLFANQES
-698 GQQTLLYLGKALPKD
+698 QQTLLYLGKALPKD

-718 LKKKVLDYIIEMV
+718 LKKNVLDYIIEMV
-731 NVDAGLK
+731 NKDAGLK
-738 GMYVIQSAILTSSNF
+738 EPHMIQSAILTSSNF
-753 NEAKEQISERLKNG
+753 DETKEQIYERLKNG

-828 NDVKH
+828 NDVKY

-865 AGFNSLQ
+865 AGFNNLQ

-893 RDVIQAVGRMGRTCM
+893 RDVIQAVGRMGRTCL
-908 RNKHISIHIYEKV
+908 RNKHISIYIYEKV
-921 LRQLDHN
+921 LRQLDYN
-928 TLMAEFNSEEVKAV
+928 TLMAEFNSEEVKAI
-942 GRKLKAKEATACV
+942 GKKLKTKEVTACI
-955 DNQLQLAMLRANT
+955 DNQLQLAMFRANT
-968 ISVQVSGKI
+968 ISIQVSGKI
-977 LSTVKRSF
+977 LSTVKRNF
-985 KGEWSK
+985 KGEWSD

-998 ELREFVLKHP
+998 ELRELVLKHP

-1025 NGLEPLSKY
+1025 NGLQPLSKY
-1034 LFSVNDNS
+1034 LFSVNNNS
-1042 YRNIHVWFE
+1042 YRNIHVWFA

-1062 IKDGNG
+1062 IKDEND

-1082 QMLLNIKGVREM
+1082 QMLLNIKGIREM

-1128 GRHIIEDSTSLKLE
+1128 GRYIIENSTSLKLK
-1142 EIQDGDHFEYFDY
+1142 EIQDGNQFEYFDY
-1155 RIEGNPNVYID
+1155 RIEDYPNVYID

-1183 MAEIRNKMDII
+1183 MTEIRSKMDKI
-1194 GAQRVYIIGILKDS
+1194 GAQRVYIVGILKDS
-1208 ESIAS
+1208 ESIANI
-1213 VSADERIITIPYLVD
+1213 SADERIVTIPYLVD
-1228 ENVKIAHDML
+1228 ENAKIARNML
-1238 KYIKEV
+1238 KFIKEV

>member
-1 MPFWWAVIQRN
+1 M
-12 ENSSVDS
+12 
-19 SVRVIFFLQKV
+19 
-30 AGEKVFSYLR
+30 GETNF
-40 TIRTQYV
+40 
-47 YNKVRRRKNG
+47 
-57 MSMGDNNIL
+57 L
-66 ANAICNF
+66 ANAICEY
-73 VKRSEKKGLVEIPLP
+73 VKRSEKKGLVEMPLP
-88 TGFGKTHAVMQAMS
+88 TGFGKTHAVMQAISVMA
-102 MMVDSKT
+102 DREI
-109 DSFSDVKRIIFT
+109 DSFSDVRRIIFT

-144 VLLLKSNLDSLIDF
+144 VLLLKSNVDSLIDF
-158 YACGGFSDIPEKF
+158 HACGGFSEIPEKF
-171 KDEAFYKMDKRLG
+171 KDDAFYKMVKRLD
-184 RLKVLQAKNE
+184 RLKTLKTKKE
-194 KTSDEFE
+194 KSSDEFE
-201 YIQELKER
+201 FIQELKDR
-209 VNEDEQGFRK
+209 INEDEQAFRK
-219 HIRSILRE
+219 RIRSVLSE
-227 NFRTSLEQK
+227 NFRTSKEQK
-236 RALRK
+236 RAIKK
-241 KSEFQWIGKLY
+241 KSEFQWIEKLY

-260 KVIFMTMRKL
+260 KIILMTMRKL

-283 MLTEEFLKGA
+283 MLTEEFLKGS
-293 VIFIDEYDATKK
+293 ILFIDEYDATKK

-336 RFSNDLLDVI
+336 RFSNDLLDVL
-346 HVNDYGLQ
+346 HMDDYTLQ
-354 RFYEGIITHA
+354 KFYESIIIHA

-398 TILEKGNYTIYAK
+398 TILEKGKYTIFAQ

-417 RMSIIKG
+417 RMSITKG
-424 ESGSSIDGNVA
+424 ESDSSIDGNVS

-463 KENNKRIERKA
+463 KENSKRTERKS
-474 KDGIELEIMT
+474 KDGIELDMMT
-484 IDNAAYSI
+484 VDNAAYSI

-497 SNQQEKRIIFS
+497 SDRQEKRIIFS
-508 YYSKFNMQAMRDG
+508 YYSKMNKQAMRDG

-585 GNYCRDYLKELLKGD
+585 GNYCRDYLKEVLKD
-600 FHSLSEEDTE
+600 KFHSLPEEDAE
-610 LAGYIR
+610 LTDYIR
-616 SELETRNKPYHN
+616 KELEMRNEPYRN
-628 EIEIEVSDVPEDEEL
+628 EIGVEVSDVPEDEEL

-651 FTDKE
+651 FADKE
-656 CAQLC
+656 SAKLC
-661 LKKIELEASELGE
+661 LNKIELETSELGE
-674 DKCSY
+674 EKCSY

-698 GQQTLLYLGKALPKD
+698 DQQSLLYLGKALPKD

-718 LKKKVLDYIIEMV
+718 LKKNVLDYIIKMV
-731 NVDAGLK
+731 NEDAGLK
-738 GMYVIQSAILTSSNF
+738 GLHMIKSATLTSSSF
-753 NEAKEQISERLKNG
+753 DETKKQICERLKNG

-779 GAGQNLQYPINESY
+779 GAGQNLQYPVNESY
-793 RDNIVTLP
+793 RDNIVSLP

-859 KRELVK
+859 KRELIK

-872 NIRPKCN
+872 NIHPKCN

-893 RDVIQAVGRMGRTCM
+893 RDVIQAVGRMGRTCL
-908 RNKHISIHIYEKV
+908 RNKHISIYIYEKV
-921 LRQLDHN
+921 LRQLDYN
-928 TLMAEFNSEEVKAV
+928 TLMAEFNSEEVKAI
-942 GRKLKAKEATACV
+942 GKKLKTKEVTLSV
-955 DNQLQLAMLRANT
+955 DNQLQLALLRANT
-968 ISVQVSGKI
+968 ISIQVSGKI

-985 KGEWSK
+985 KGEWSE

-998 ELREFVLKHP
+998 ELRELVLKHP

-1025 NGLEPLSKY
+1025 NGLQPLSKY
-1034 LFSVNDNS
+1034 LFSVNNNS

-1062 IKDGNG
+1062 IKDDNG

-1082 QMLLNIKGVREM
+1082 QILLNIKGIREM

-1128 GRHIIEDSTSLKLE
+1128 GRYIIENSTSLRLE
-1142 EIQDGDHFEYFDY
+1142 EIQNGNQFEYFDY
-1155 RIEGNPNVYID
+1155 RIEGYPNVYID

-1172 SSAPYNDKDAI
+1172 SSAPYNDKDDI
-1183 MAEIRNKMDII
+1183 MREIRRKMDKI

-1208 ESIAS
+1208 ESIAN

-1238 KYIKEV
+1238 KCIKEV

>member
-1 MPFWWAVIQRN
+1 MK
-12 ENSSVDS
+12 E
-19 SVRVIFFLQKV
+19 
-30 AGEKVFSYLR
+30 
-40 TIRTQYV
+40 
-47 YNKVRRRKNG
+47 
-57 MSMGDNNIL
+57 NNIL
-66 ANAICNF
+66 ANAICEF

-102 MMVDSKT
+102 VMADRET
-109 DSFSDVKRIIFT
+109 GSFSDVKRIIFT

-129 VEKLRK
+129 VEKLRD

-144 VLLLKSNLDSLIDF
+144 VLLLKSNVDSLIDF
-158 YACGGFSDIPEKF
+158 HANGGLSKIPEKF
-171 KDEAFYKMDKRLG
+171 KDDAFYKMVKRLDH
-184 RLKVLQAKNE
+184 LKTLQAKKE
-194 KTSDEFE
+194 KSSDDFEF
-201 YIQELKER
+201 IQELKEHA
-209 VNEDEQGFRK
+209 NEDEQVFRK

-227 NFRTSLEQK
+227 NFRTSVEQK
-236 RALRK
+236 KAIK
-241 KSEFQWIGKLY
+241 KRSEFQWIGELY
-252 PYIFIDEK
+252 PYIFIDDK
-260 KVIFMTMRKL
+260 KVIFMSMRKL

-277 AGTGNS
+277 AGSGNS
-283 MLTEEFLKGA
+283 LLTEEFLNGS
-293 VIFIDEYDATKK
+293 ILFIDEYDATKK

-336 RFSNDLLDVI
+336 RFSNDLLDVL
-346 HVNDYGLQ
+346 HMDDYTLQ
-354 RFYEGIITHA
+354 KFYESIIIHA

-398 TILEKGNYTIYAK
+398 TILEKGKYTIFAQ

-417 RMSIIKG
+417 RMSITKG
-424 ESGSSIDGNVA
+424 ESYSSIDGNIA

-463 KENNKRIERKA
+463 KENSKRTERKS
-474 KDGIELEIMT
+474 KDGIELDMMT
-484 IDNAAYSI
+484 VDNAAYSI

-497 SNQQEKRIIFS
+497 SDRQEKRIIFS
-508 YYSKFNMQAMRDG
+508 YYSKMNMQAMRDG

-572 FAISATAAIPSAT
+572 FAISATADIPSAT
-585 GNYCRDYLKELLKGD
+585 GNYCRDYLKDVLKD
-600 FHSLSEEDTE
+600 KFHSLPEED
-610 LAGYIR
+610 AGLTDYIR
-616 SELETRNKPYHN
+616 KELETRNEPYRN
-628 EIEIEVSDVPEDEEL
+628 EIGIEVSDVPEDEEL

-651 FTDKE
+651 FADKE
-656 CAQLC
+656 SAKLC
-661 LKKIELEASELGE
+661 LNKIEFETSELGE
-674 DKCSY
+674 EKCSY

-698 GQQTLLYLGKALPKD
+698 DQQTLLYLGKALPKD

-718 LKKKVLDYIIEMV
+718 LKKNVLDYIIEMA
-731 NVDAGLK
+731 NIDAGLK
-738 GMYVIQSAILTSSNF
+738 GLNMIQPAILTSSNF
-753 NEAKEQISERLKNG
+753 DETKEQICERLKNG

-779 GAGQNLQYPINESY
+779 GAGQNLQYPVNESY
-793 RDNIVTLP
+793 RDNVVTLP

-828 NDVKH
+828 NDIKH
-833 FDLKRNM
+833 FDIKRNM

-852 YEISVET
+852 YEISVEA

-872 NIRPKCN
+872 NILPKCN

-887 IKLHVT
+887 IKFHVT
-893 RDVIQAVGRMGRTCM
+893 RDVIQAVGRMGRTCL
-908 RNKHISIHIYEKV
+908 RNKHISIYIYEKV
-921 LRQLDHN
+921 LRQLDYN
-928 TLMAEFNSEEVKAV
+928 TLMAEFNSEEVKAI
-942 GRKLKAKEATACV
+942 GKKLKTKEVTACI

-968 ISVQVSGKI
+968 ISIQVSGKI
-977 LSTVKRSF
+977 LSTIKRSF
-985 KGEWSK
+985 KGEWSD

-998 ELREFVLKHP
+998 ELRELVLKHP

-1025 NGLEPLSKY
+1025 NGLQPLSKY
-1034 LFSVNDNS
+1034 LFSVNNNS
-1042 YRNIHVWFE
+1042 YRNIHVWFA

-1062 IKDGNG
+1062 IKDENG

-1082 QMLLNIKGVREM
+1082 QMLLNIKGIREM

-1128 GRHIIEDSTSLKLE
+1128 GRYIIENSTSLKLK
-1142 EIQDGDHFEYFDY
+1142 EIQDGNQFEYFDY
-1155 RIEGNPNVYID
+1155 RIEDYPNVYID

-1172 SSAPYNDKDAI
+1172 SSASYNDKDAI
-1183 MAEIRNKMDII
+1183 MTEIRSKMDKI

-1208 ESIAS
+1208 ESIANI
-1213 VSADERIITIPYLVD
+1213 SADERIVTIPYLVD
-1228 ENVKIAHDML
+1228 ENAKIARNML
-1238 KYIKEV
+1238 KFIKEV

>member
-1 MPFWWAVIQRN
+1 MG
-12 ENSSVDS
+12 ENN
-19 SVRVIFFLQKV
+19 F
-30 AGEKVFSYLR
+30 
-40 TIRTQYV
+40 
-47 YNKVRRRKNG
+47 
-57 MSMGDNNIL
+57 L
-66 ANAICNF
+66 ANAICEY
-73 VKRSEKKGLVEIPLP
+73 VKRSEKKGLVEMPLP
-88 TGFGKTHAVMQAMS
+88 TGFGKTHAVMQAISVMA
-102 MMVDSKT
+102 DREI
-109 DSFSDVKRIIFT
+109 DSFSDVRRIIFT

-144 VLLLKSNLDSLIDF
+144 VLLLKSNVDSLIDF
-158 YACGGFSDIPEKF
+158 HACGGFSEIPEKF
-171 KDEAFYKMDKRLG
+171 KDDVFYKMAKRLD
-184 RLKVLQAKNE
+184 RLKTLKTKKE
-194 KTSDEFE
+194 KSSDEFE
-201 YIQELKER
+201 FIQELKDR
-209 VNEDEQGFRK
+209 INEDEQAFRK
-219 HIRSILRE
+219 RIRSVLSE
-227 NFRTSLEQK
+227 NFRTSKEQK
-236 RALRK
+236 RAIKK
-241 KSEFQWIGKLY
+241 KSEFQWIEKLY

-260 KVIFMTMRKL
+260 KIILMTMRKL

-277 AGTGNS
+277 AGSGNS
-283 MLTEEFLKGA
+283 MLTEEFLKGS
-293 VIFIDEYDATKK
+293 ILFIDEYDATKK

-336 RFSNDLLDVI
+336 RFSNDLLDVL
-346 HVNDYGLQ
+346 HMDDYTLQ
-354 RFYEGIITHA
+354 KFYESIIIHA

-398 TILEKGNYTIYAK
+398 TILEKGKYTIFAQ

-417 RMSIIKG
+417 RMSITKG
-424 ESGSSIDGNVA
+424 ESDSSIDGNVS

-463 KENNKRIERKA
+463 KENSKRTERKS
-474 KDGIELEIMT
+474 KDGIELDMMT
-484 IDNAAYSI
+484 VDNAAYSI

-497 SNQQEKRIIFS
+497 SDRQEKRIIFS
-508 YYSKFNMQAMRDG
+508 YYSKMNMQAMRDG

-585 GNYCRDYLKELLKGD
+585 GNYCRDYLKEVLKD
-600 FHSLSEEDTE
+600 KFHSLPEEDAE
-610 LAGYIR
+610 LTDYIR
-616 SELETRNKPYHN
+616 KELETRNEPYRN
-628 EIEIEVSDVPEDEEL
+628 EIGVEVSDVPEDEEL

-651 FTDKE
+651 FADKE
-656 CAQLC
+656 SAKLC
-661 LKKIELEASELGE
+661 LNKIELETSELGE
-674 DKCSY
+674 EKCSY

-698 GQQTLLYLGKALPKD
+698 DQQSLLYLGKALPKD

-718 LKKKVLDYIIEMV
+718 LKKNVLDYIIKMV
-731 NVDAGLK
+731 NEDAGLK
-738 GMYVIQSAILTSSNF
+738 GLHMIKSATLTSSSF
-753 NEAKEQISERLKNG
+753 DETKKQICERLKKG

-779 GAGQNLQYPINESY
+779 GAGQNLQYPVNESY

-801 HSYNYEK
+801 HSYDYEN

-859 KRELVK
+859 KRELIK

-872 NIRPKCN
+872 NIHPKCN

-893 RDVIQAVGRMGRTCM
+893 RDVIQAIGRMGRTCL
-908 RNKHISIHIYEKV
+908 RNKHISIYIYEKV
-921 LRQLDHN
+921 LRQLDHK
-928 TLMAEFNSEEVKAV
+928 TLMAEFNSEEVKAI
-942 GRKLKAKEATACV
+942 GKKLKTKEITECV
-955 DNQLQLAMLRANT
+955 DNQLQLAMLRANS
-968 ISVQVSGKI
+968 ISIQVSGKI
-977 LSTVKRSF
+977 LSTVKRNF
-985 KGEWSK
+985 KGEWSE
-991 NDMRLWK
+991 NDMRLWR
-998 ELREFVLKHP
+998 ELRELVLKHP
-1008 TANEEDLADDD
+1008 TANEEDLSDGD

-1025 NGLEPLSKY
+1025 NGLKPLSKY
-1034 LFSVNDNS
+1034 LFSVNNNS

-1062 IKDGNG
+1062 IKDDNG

-1082 QMLLNIKGVREM
+1082 QILLNIKGIREM

-1128 GRHIIEDSTSLKLE
+1128 GRYIIENSTSLKLK
-1142 EIQDGDHFEYFDY
+1142 EIQDGNQFEYFDY
-1155 RIEGNPNVYID
+1155 RIEDYPNVYID

-1172 SSAPYNDKDAI
+1172 SSASYNDKDAI
-1183 MAEIRNKMDII
+1183 MTEIRSKMDKI
-1194 GAQRVYIIGILKDS
+1194 GAQRVYIVGILKDS
-1208 ESIAS
+1208 ESIANI
-1213 VSADERIITIPYLVD
+1213 SADERIVTIPYLVD

-1238 KYIKEV
+1238 KCIKEV

>member
-1 MPFWWAVIQRN
+1 M
-12 ENSSVDS
+12 
-19 SVRVIFFLQKV
+19 
-30 AGEKVFSYLR
+30 EK
-40 TIRTQYV
+40 
-47 YNKVRRRKNG
+47 
-57 MSMGDNNIL
+57 NNVL
-66 ANAICNF
+66 ANAIFKF

-88 TGFGKTHAVMQAMS
+88 TGFGKTHAVMQAIS
-102 MMVDSKT
+102 MMT
-109 DSFSDVKRIIFT
+109 ERETGAFPGVKKIIFT

-129 VEKLRK
+129 VEKLK
-135 YYKGDFDKE
+135 DYYKGDFDKE
-144 VLLLKSNLDSLIDF
+144 VLLLKSNVDSLIDF
-158 YACGGFSDIPEKF
+158 HANGGLSKIPEKF
-171 KDEAFYKMDKRLG
+171 KDDAFYKMVKRLDH
-184 RLKVLQAKNE
+184 LKTLQAKKE
-194 KTSDEFE
+194 KSSDDFEF
-201 YIQELKER
+201 IQELKEHA
-209 VNEDEQGFRK
+209 NEDEQVFRK

-227 NFRTSLEQK
+227 NFRTSVEQK
-236 RALRK
+236 KAIK
-241 KSEFQWIGKLY
+241 KRSEFQWIGELY
-252 PYIFIDEK
+252 PYIFIDDK
-260 KVIFMTMRKL
+260 KVIFMSMRKL

-277 AGTGNS
+277 AGSGNS
-283 MLTEEFLKGA
+283 LLTEEFLNGS
-293 VIFIDEYDATKK
+293 ILFIDEYDATKK

-336 RFSNDLLDVI
+336 RFSNDLLDVL
-346 HVNDYGLQ
+346 HMDDYTLQ
-354 RFYEGIITHA
+354 KFYESIIIHA

-398 TILEKGNYTIYAK
+398 TILEKGKYTIFAQ

-417 RMSIIKG
+417 RMSITKG
-424 ESGSSIDGNVA
+424 ESDSSIDGNVA

-463 KENNKRIERKA
+463 KENSKRTERKA
-474 KDGIELEIMT
+474 KDGIDLDMMT
-484 IDNAAYSI
+484 VDNAAYSI

-497 SNQQEKRIIFS
+497 SDRQEKRIIFS
-508 YYSKFNMQAMRDG
+508 YYSKMNMQAMRDG

-585 GNYCRDYLKELLKGD
+585 GNYCRDYLKDVLKD
-600 FHSLSEEDTE
+600 KFHSLPEED
-610 LAGYIR
+610 AGLTDYIR
-616 SELETRNKPYHN
+616 KELETRNEPYRN
-628 EIEIEVSDVPEDEEL
+628 EIGIEVSDVPEDEEL

-651 FTDKE
+651 FADKE
-656 CAQLC
+656 SAKLC
-661 LKKIELEASELGE
+661 LNKIEFETSELGE
-674 DKCSY
+674 EKCSY

-698 GQQTLLYLGKALPKD
+698 DQQTLLYLGKALPKD

-718 LKKKVLDYIIEMV
+718 LKKNVLDYIIEMA
-731 NVDAGLK
+731 NIDAGLK
-738 GMYVIQSAILTSSNF
+738 GLNMIQPAILTSSNF
-753 NEAKEQISERLKNG
+753 DETKEQICERLKNG

-779 GAGQNLQYPINESY
+779 GAGQNLQYPVNESY
-793 RDNIVTLP
+793 RDNVVTLP

-828 NDVKH
+828 NDIKH
-833 FDLKRNM
+833 FDIKRNM

-852 YEISVET
+852 YEISVEA

-872 NIRPKCN
+872 NILPKCN

-887 IKLHVT
+887 IKFHVT
-893 RDVIQAVGRMGRTCM
+893 RDVIQAVGRMGRTCL
-908 RNKHISIHIYEKV
+908 RNKHISIYIYEKV
-921 LRQLDHN
+921 LRQLDYN
-928 TLMAEFNSEEVKAV
+928 TLMAEFNSEEVKAI
-942 GRKLKAKEATACV
+942 GKKLKTKEVTACI

-968 ISVQVSGKI
+968 ISIQVSGKI
-977 LSTVKRSF
+977 LSTVKRNF
-985 KGEWSK
+985 KGEWSD

-998 ELREFVLKHP
+998 ELRELVLKHP

-1025 NGLEPLSKY
+1025 NGLQPLSKY
-1034 LFSVNDNS
+1034 LFSVNNNS
-1042 YRNIHVWFE
+1042 YRNIHVWFA

-1062 IKDGNG
+1062 IKDENG

-1082 QMLLNIKGVREM
+1082 QMLLNIKGIREM

-1128 GRHIIEDSTSLKLE
+1128 GRYIIENSTSLKLK
-1142 EIQDGDHFEYFDY
+1142 EIQDGNQFEYFDY
-1155 RIEGNPNVYID
+1155 RIEDYPNVYID

-1183 MAEIRNKMDII
+1183 MTEIRSKMDKI
-1194 GAQRVYIIGILKDS
+1194 GAQRVYIVGILKDS
-1208 ESIAS
+1208 ESIANI
-1213 VSADERIITIPYLVD
+1213 SADERIVTIPYLVD
-1228 ENVKIAHDML
+1228 ENAKIARNML
-1238 KYIKEV
+1238 KFIKEV

>member
-1 MPFWWAVIQRN
+1 
-12 ENSSVDS
+12 
-19 SVRVIFFLQKV
+19 
-30 AGEKVFSYLR
+30 
-40 TIRTQYV
+40 
-47 YNKVRRRKNG
+47 
-57 MSMGDNNIL
+57 
-66 ANAICNF
+66 
-73 VKRSEKKGLVEIPLP
+73 
-88 TGFGKTHAVMQAMS
+88 
-102 MMVDSKT
+102 
-109 DSFSDVKRIIFT
+109 
-121 TTLKKNLP
+121 
-129 VEKLRK
+129 
-135 YYKGDFDKE
+135 
-144 VLLLKSNLDSLIDF
+144 
-158 YACGGFSDIPEKF
+158 
-171 KDEAFYKMDKRLG
+171 
-184 RLKVLQAKNE
+184 
-194 KTSDEFE
+194 
-201 YIQELKER
+201 
-209 VNEDEQGFRK
+209 
-219 HIRSILRE
+219 
-227 NFRTSLEQK
+227 
-236 RALRK
+236 
-241 KSEFQWIGKLY
+241 
-252 PYIFIDEK
+252 
-260 KVIFMTMRKL
+260 
-270 LSGLSPL
+270 
-277 AGTGNS
+277 
-283 MLTEEFLKGA
+283 
-293 VIFIDEYDATKK
+293 
-305 DVKDEIIEEQLRE
+305 
-318 RLDLIRVFRSVHS
+318 
-331 ALHSE
+331 
-336 RFSNDLLDVI
+336 
-346 HVNDYGLQ
+346 
-354 RFYEGIITHA
+354 
-364 NELYERFHL
+364 
-373 GLSYRQEDGL
+373 
-383 VDRKKNFLFYDSQFQ
+383 
-398 TILEKGNYTIYAK
+398 
-411 EDKARH
+411 
-417 RMSIIKG
+417 MSITKG
-424 ESGSSIDGNVA
+424 ESDSSIDGNVS

-463 KENNKRIERKA
+463 KENSKRTERKS
-474 KDGIELEIMT
+474 KDGIELDMMT
-484 IDNAAYSI
+484 VDNAAYSI

-497 SNQQEKRIIFS
+497 SDRQEKRIIFS
-508 YYSKFNMQAMRDG
+508 YYSKMNKQAMRDG

-585 GNYCRDYLKELLKGD
+585 GNYCRDYLKEVLKD
-600 FHSLSEEDTE
+600 KFHSLPEEDAE
-610 LAGYIR
+610 LTDYIR
-616 SELETRNKPYHN
+616 KELEMRNEPYRN
-628 EIEIEVSDVPEDEEL
+628 EIGVEVSDVPEDEEL

-651 FTDKE
+651 FADKE
-656 CAQLC
+656 SAKLC
-661 LKKIELEASELGE
+661 LNKIELETSELGE
-674 DKCSY
+674 EKCSY

-698 GQQTLLYLGKALPKD
+698 DQQSLLYLGKALPKD

-718 LKKKVLDYIIEMV
+718 LKKNVLDYIIKMV
-731 NVDAGLK
+731 NEDAGLK
-738 GMYVIQSAILTSSNF
+738 GLHMIKSATLTSSSF
-753 NEAKEQISERLKNG
+753 DETKKQICERLKNG

-779 GAGQNLQYPINESY
+779 GAGQNLQYPVNESY
-793 RDNIVTLP
+793 RDNIVSLP

-859 KRELVK
+859 KRELIK

-872 NIRPKCN
+872 NIHPKCN

-893 RDVIQAVGRMGRTCM
+893 RDVIQAVGRMGRTCL
-908 RNKHISIHIYEKV
+908 RNKHISIYIYEKV
-921 LRQLDHN
+921 LRQLDYN
-928 TLMAEFNSEEVKAV
+928 TLMAEFNSEEVKAI
-942 GRKLKAKEATACV
+942 GKKLKTKEVTLSV
-955 DNQLQLAMLRANT
+955 DNQLQLALLRANT
-968 ISVQVSGKI
+968 ISIQVSGKI

-985 KGEWSK
+985 KGEWSE

-998 ELREFVLKHP
+998 ELRELVLKHP

-1025 NGLEPLSKY
+1025 NGLQPLSKY
-1034 LFSVNDNS
+1034 LFSVNNNS

-1062 IKDGNG
+1062 IKDDNG

-1082 QMLLNIKGVREM
+1082 QILLNIKGIREM

-1128 GRHIIEDSTSLKLE
+1128 GRYIIENSTSLRLE
-1142 EIQDGDHFEYFDY
+1142 EIQNGNQFEYFDY
-1155 RIEGNPNVYID
+1155 RIEGYPNVYID

-1183 MAEIRNKMDII
+1183 MREIRRKMDKI

-1208 ESIAS
+1208 ESIAN

-1238 KYIKEV
+1238 KCIKEVKIL

>member
-1 MPFWWAVIQRN
+1 MG
-12 ENSSVDS
+12 ENN
-19 SVRVIFFLQKV
+19 FL
-30 AGEKVFSYLR
+30 
-40 TIRTQYV
+40 T
-47 YNKVRRRKNG
+47 
-57 MSMGDNNIL
+57 
-66 ANAICNF
+66 NAICEY
-73 VKRSEKKGLVEIPLP
+73 VKRSEKKGLVEMPLP
-88 TGFGKTHAVMQAMS
+88 TGFGKTHAVMQAISVMA
-102 MMVDSKT
+102 DRKI

-129 VEKLRK
+129 VEKLRE

-144 VLLLKSNLDSLIDF
+144 VLLLKSNVDSLIDF
-158 YACGGFSDIPEKF
+158 HACGGFSEIPEKF
-171 KDEAFYKMDKRLG
+171 KDDAFYKMVKRLD
-184 RLKVLQAKNE
+184 RLKMLKTKKE
-194 KTSDEFE
+194 KSSDEFE
-201 YIQELKER
+201 FIQELKDR
-209 VNEDEQGFRK
+209 INEDEQAFRK
-219 HIRSILRE
+219 RIRSVLSE
-227 NFRTSLEQK
+227 NFRTSKEQK
-236 RALRK
+236 RAIKK
-241 KSEFQWIGKLY
+241 KSEFQWIEKLY

-260 KVIFMTMRKL
+260 KIILMTMRKL

-283 MLTEEFLKGA
+283 MLTEEFLKGS
-293 VIFIDEYDATKK
+293 VLFIDEYDATKK

-336 RFSNDLLDVI
+336 RFSNDLLDVL
-346 HVNDYGLQ
+346 HMDDYTLQ
-354 RFYEGIITHA
+354 KFYESIIIHA

-398 TILEKGNYTIYAK
+398 TILEKGKYTIFAQ

-417 RMSIIKG
+417 RMSITKG
-424 ESGSSIDGNVA
+424 ESDSSIDGNVA

-463 KENNKRIERKA
+463 KENSKRMERKS
-474 KDGIELEIMT
+474 KDGIELDMMT
-484 IDNAAYSI
+484 VDNAAYSI

-497 SNQQEKRIIFS
+497 SDRQEKRIIFS
-508 YYSKFNMQAMRDG
+508 YYSKMNMQAMRDG

-528 FANGFTMFELED
+528 FANGFTVFELED

-585 GNYCRDYLKELLKGD
+585 GNYCRDYLKDVLKDD
-600 FHSLSEEDTE
+600 FHSLPDEDAE
-610 LAGYIR
+610 LADYIR
-616 SELETRNKPYHN
+616 KELEMRNEPYHN
-628 EIEIEVSDVPEDEEL
+628 EIDIEVNDVPEDDEL

-656 CAQLC
+656 SAQLC
-661 LKKIELEASELGE
+661 LNKIELETSELGE
-674 DKCSY
+674 EKCSY

-687 AYVVRLFANQK
+687 ACVVRLFANQK
-698 GQQTLLYLGKALPKD
+698 GQQTLLYLGKALPKE

-718 LKKKVLDYIIEMV
+718 LKKNVLDYIIEMV
-731 NVDAGLK
+731 NEDVGLK
-738 GMYVIQSAILTSSNF
+738 EPHMIKSATLTSSNF
-753 NEAKEQISERLKNG
+753 DETKKQICERLKKG

-779 GAGQNLQYPINESY
+779 GAGQNLQYPVNESY

-801 HSYNYEK
+801 HSYDYEN

-859 KRELVK
+859 KRELIK

-872 NIRPKCN
+872 NIHPKCN

-893 RDVIQAVGRMGRTCM
+893 RDVIQAIGRIGRTCM
-908 RNKHISIHIYEKV
+908 RNKHISIYIYEKV
-921 LRQLDHN
+921 LRQLDHK
-928 TLMAEFNSEEVKAV
+928 TLMAEFNSEEVKAI
-942 GRKLKAKEATACV
+942 GKKLKTKEITECV

-968 ISVQVSGKI
+968 ISIQVSGKI
-977 LSTVKRSF
+977 LSTVKRNF
-985 KGEWSK
+985 KGEWSE

-998 ELREFVLKHP
+998 ELRELVLKHP
-1008 TANEEDLADDD
+1008 TANEEDLSDDD

-1025 NGLEPLSKY
+1025 NGLQPLSKY
-1034 LFSVNDNS
+1034 LFSVNNNS
-1042 YRNIHVWFE
+1042 YRNIHVWFA

-1062 IKDGNG
+1062 IKDENG

-1100 AEHFQTK
+1100 AEHFQPK

-1128 GRHIIEDSTSLKLE
+1128 GRYIIENSTSIKLK
-1142 EIQDGDHFEYFDY
+1142 EIQDGNQFEYFDY
-1155 RIEGNPNVYID
+1155 RIEDYPNVYID

-1172 SSAPYNDKDAI
+1172 SSAPYNDKDDI
-1183 MAEIRNKMDII
+1183 MREIRRKMDKI

-1208 ESIAS
+1208 ESIAN

-1228 ENVKIAHDML
+1228 ENVKIARDML
-1238 KYIKEV
+1238 KFIKEA

>member
-1 MPFWWAVIQRN
+1 MK
-12 ENSSVDS
+12 EN
-19 SVRVIFFLQKV
+19 
-30 AGEKVFSYLR
+30 
-40 TIRTQYV
+40 
-47 YNKVRRRKNG
+47 NK
-57 MSMGDNNIL
+57 L
-66 ANAICNF
+66 ANSICEF
-73 VKRSEKKGLVEIPLP
+73 VKRSKKKGLVEIPLP
-88 TGFGKTHAVMQAMS
+88 TGFGKTHAVMQAISVMA
-102 MMVDSKT
+102 DRET
-109 DSFSDVKRIIFT
+109 GSFSDVKRIIFT

-129 VEKLRK
+129 VEKLRD
-135 YYKGDFDKE
+135 YYKGDFDNE
-144 VLLLKSNLDSLIDF
+144 VLLLKSNVDSLIDF
-158 YACGGFSDIPEKF
+158 HANGGLSKIPEKF
-171 KDEAFYKMDKRLG
+171 KDDSFYKMVKRLG
-184 RLKVLQAKNE
+184 HLKTLQAKKE
-194 KTSDEFE
+194 KSSDDFEF
-201 YIQELKER
+201 IQELKER
-209 VNEDEQGFRK
+209 VNEDEQVFRK

-227 NFRTSLEQK
+227 NFKTSVEQR
-236 RALRK
+236 RAIKK

-260 KVIFMTMRKL
+260 KVIFMSMRKL

-277 AGTGNS
+277 AGSGNS
-283 MLTEEFLKGA
+283 LLTEEFLNGA
-293 VIFIDEYDATKK
+293 ILFIDEYDATKK

-318 RLDLIRVFRSVHS
+318 RLDLVRVFRSVHS
-331 ALHSE
+331 TLHSE
-336 RFSNDLLDVI
+336 RFSNDLLDAL
-346 HVNDYGLQ
+346 HEDNHSLQ
-354 RFYEGIITHA
+354 DFYEGIIFHA
-364 NELYERFHL
+364 NELYDRFHL

-383 VDRKKNFLFYDSQFQ
+383 VDRKKSFLFYDSQFQ
-398 TILEKGNYTIYAK
+398 TILEEGKYTISAQ
-411 EDKARH
+411 EDMARH

-424 ESGSSIDGNVA
+424 ESGSSTDGDVA

-463 KENNKRIERKA
+463 KENSKRMERMA
-474 KDGIELEIMT
+474 KDGIELDMMT

-497 SNQQEKRIIFS
+497 SDRQEKRIIFS
-508 YYSKFNMQAMRDG
+508 YYSKMNMQAMREG

-550 SMVKIKD
+550 NMVKIKD

-585 GNYCRDYLKELLKGD
+585 GNYCRDYLKEVLKDD
-600 FHSLSEEDTE
+600 FHSLPEEDVE
-610 LAGYIR
+610 LTDYIR
-616 SELETRNKPYHN
+616 KELDKRNEPYRN
-628 EIEIEVSDVPEDEEL
+628 EIGIEVNDIPEDDEL

-656 CAQLC
+656 SAKLC
-661 LKKIELEASELGE
+661 LNKIEFETSELGE
-674 DKCSY
+674 EKCSY

-698 GQQTLLYLGKALPKD
+698 DQQTLLYLGKALPKD

-718 LKKKVLDYIIEMV
+718 LKKNVLDYIIEMA
-731 NVDAGLK
+731 NIDAGLK
-738 GMYVIQSAILTSSNF
+738 GLNMIQPAILTSSNF
-753 NEAKEQISERLKNG
+753 DETKEKICERLKNG

-779 GAGQNLQYPINESY
+779 GAGQNLQYPVNESY
-793 RDNIVTLP
+793 RDNVVTLP

-828 NDVKH
+828 NDIKH
-833 FDLKRNM
+833 FDIKRNM

-852 YEISVET
+852 YEISVEA

-872 NIRPKCN
+872 NILPKCN
-879 VSLNDAQS
+879 ASLNDAQS
-887 IKLHVT
+887 IKFHVT
-893 RDVIQAVGRMGRTCM
+893 RDVIQAVGRMGRTCL
-908 RNKHISIHIYEKV
+908 RNKHISIYIYEKV
-921 LRQLDHN
+921 LRQLDYN
-928 TLMAEFNSEEVKAV
+928 TLMAEFNSEEVKAI
-942 GRKLKAKEATACV
+942 GKKLKTKEVTACI

-968 ISVQVSGKI
+968 ISIQVSGKI

-985 KGEWSK
+985 KGEWSD

-998 ELREFVLKHP
+998 ELRELVLKHP

-1025 NGLEPLSKY
+1025 NGLQPLSKY
-1034 LFSVNDNS
+1034 LFSVNNNS
-1042 YRNIHVWFE
+1042 YRNIHVWFA

-1062 IKDGNG
+1062 IKDENG

-1082 QMLLNIKGVREM
+1082 QMLLNIKGIREM

-1107 KYIMSPAL
+1107 KYIISPAL

-1128 GRHIIEDSTSLKLE
+1128 GRYIIENSTSLKLK
-1142 EIQDGDHFEYFDY
+1142 EIQDGNQFEYFDY
-1155 RIEGNPNVYID
+1155 RIEDNPNVYID

-1183 MAEIRNKMDII
+1183 MTEIRSKMDKI
-1194 GAQRVYIIGILKDS
+1194 GAQRVYIVGILKDS
-1208 ESIAS
+1208 ESIANI
-1213 VSADERIITIPYLVD
+1213 SADERIVTIPYLVD
-1228 ENVKIAHDML
+1228 ENAKIARNML
-1238 KYIKEV
+1238 KFIKEA

>member
-1 MPFWWAVIQRN
+1 MG
-12 ENSSVDS
+12 ENN
-19 SVRVIFFLQKV
+19 F
-30 AGEKVFSYLR
+30 
-40 TIRTQYV
+40 
-47 YNKVRRRKNG
+47 
-57 MSMGDNNIL
+57 L
-66 ANAICNF
+66 ANAICEY
-73 VKRSEKKGLVEIPLP
+73 VKRSEKKGLVEMPLP
-88 TGFGKTHAVMQAMS
+88 TGFGKTHAVMQAISVMA
-102 MMVDSKT
+102 DREI
-109 DSFSDVKRIIFT
+109 DSFSDVRRIIFT

-144 VLLLKSNLDSLIDF
+144 VLLLKSNVDSLIDF
-158 YACGGFSDIPEKF
+158 HACGGFSEIPEKF
-171 KDEAFYKMDKRLG
+171 KDDAFYKMVKRLD
-184 RLKVLQAKNE
+184 RLKTLKTKKE
-194 KTSDEFE
+194 KSSDEFE
-201 YIQELKER
+201 FIQELKDR
-209 VNEDEQGFRK
+209 INEDEQAFRK
-219 HIRSILRE
+219 RIRSVLSE
-227 NFRTSLEQK
+227 NFRTSKEQK
-236 RALRK
+236 RAIKK
-241 KSEFQWIGKLY
+241 KSEFQWIEKLY

-260 KVIFMTMRKL
+260 KIILMTMRKL

-283 MLTEEFLKGA
+283 MLTEEFLKGS
-293 VIFIDEYDATKK
+293 ILFIDEYDATKK

-336 RFSNDLLDVI
+336 RFSNDLLDVL
-346 HVNDYGLQ
+346 HMDDYTLQ
-354 RFYEGIITHA
+354 KFYESIIIHA

-398 TILEKGNYTIYAK
+398 TILEKGKYTIFAQ

-417 RMSIIKG
+417 RMSITKG
-424 ESGSSIDGNVA
+424 ESDSSIDGNVS

-463 KENNKRIERKA
+463 KENSKRTERKS
-474 KDGIELEIMT
+474 KDGIELDMMT
-484 IDNAAYSI
+484 VDNAAYSI

-497 SNQQEKRIIFS
+497 SDRQEKRIIFS
-508 YYSKFNMQAMRDG
+508 YYSKMNKQAMRDG

-585 GNYCRDYLKELLKGD
+585 GNYCRDYLKEVLKD
-600 FHSLSEEDTE
+600 KFHSLPEEDAE
-610 LAGYIR
+610 LTDYIR
-616 SELETRNKPYHN
+616 KELETRNEPYRN
-628 EIEIEVSDVPEDEEL
+628 EIGVEVSDVPEDEEL

-651 FTDKE
+651 FADKE
-656 CAQLC
+656 SAKLC
-661 LKKIELEASELGE
+661 LNKIELETSELGE
-674 DKCSY
+674 EKCSY

-698 GQQTLLYLGKALPKD
+698 DQQSLLYLGKALPKD

-718 LKKKVLDYIIEMV
+718 LKKNVLDYIIKMV
-731 NVDAGLK
+731 NEDAGLK
-738 GMYVIQSAILTSSNF
+738 GLHMIKSATLTSSSF
-753 NEAKEQISERLKNG
+753 DETKKQICERLKNG

-779 GAGQNLQYPINESY
+779 GAGQNLQYPVNESY
-793 RDNIVTLP
+793 RDNIVSLP

-859 KRELVK
+859 KRELIK

-872 NIRPKCN
+872 NIHPKCN

-893 RDVIQAVGRMGRTCM
+893 RDVIQAVGRMGRTCL
-908 RNKHISIHIYEKV
+908 RNKHISIYIYEKV
-921 LRQLDHN
+921 LRQLDYN
-928 TLMAEFNSEEVKAV
+928 TLMAEFNSEEVKAI
-942 GRKLKAKEATACV
+942 GKKLKTKEVTLSV
-955 DNQLQLAMLRANT
+955 DNQLQLALLRANT
-968 ISVQVSGKI
+968 ISIQVSGKI

-985 KGEWSK
+985 KGEWSE

-998 ELREFVLKHP
+998 ELRELVLKHP

-1025 NGLEPLSKY
+1025 NGLQPLSKY
-1034 LFSVNDNS
+1034 LFSVNNNS

-1062 IKDGNG
+1062 IKDDNG

-1082 QMLLNIKGVREM
+1082 QILLNIKGIREM

-1128 GRHIIEDSTSLKLE
+1128 GRYIIENSTSLRLE
-1142 EIQDGDHFEYFDY
+1142 EIQNGNQFEYFDY
-1155 RIEGNPNVYID
+1155 RIEGYPNVYID

-1172 SSAPYNDKDAI
+1172 SSAPYNDKDDI
-1183 MAEIRNKMDII
+1183 MREIRRKMDKI

-1208 ESIAS
+1208 ESIAN

-1238 KYIKEV
+1238 KCIKEVKIL

>member
-1 MPFWWAVIQRN
+1 
-12 ENSSVDS
+12 
-19 SVRVIFFLQKV
+19 
-30 AGEKVFSYLR
+30 
-40 TIRTQYV
+40 
-47 YNKVRRRKNG
+47 
-57 MSMGDNNIL
+57 MGDNNIL

-73 VKRSEKKGLVEIPLP
+73 VKRSEKKGLVEISLP

-600 FHSLSEEDTE
+600 FHSLPEEDTE

-928 TLMAEFNSEEVKAV
+928 TLMAEFNSEEVKAI

>member
-1 MPFWWAVIQRN
+1 MK
-12 ENSSVDS
+12 EN
-19 SVRVIFFLQKV
+19 
-30 AGEKVFSYLR
+30 
-40 TIRTQYV
+40 
-47 YNKVRRRKNG
+47 NK
-57 MSMGDNNIL
+57 L
-66 ANAICNF
+66 ANSICEF
-73 VKRSEKKGLVEIPLP
+73 VKRSKKKGLVEIPLP

-102 MMVDSKT
+102 VMADRET
-109 DSFSDVKRIIFT
+109 GSFSDVKRIIFT

-129 VEKLRK
+129 VEKLRD

-144 VLLLKSNLDSLIDF
+144 VLLLKSNVDSLIDF
-158 YACGGFSDIPEKF
+158 HANGGLSKIPEKF
-171 KDEAFYKMDKRLG
+171 KDDAFYKMVKRLDH
-184 RLKVLQAKNE
+184 LKTLQAKKE
-194 KTSDEFE
+194 KSSDDFEF
-201 YIQELKER
+201 IQELKEHA
-209 VNEDEQGFRK
+209 NEDEQVFRK

-227 NFRTSLEQK
+227 DFRTSVEQNKAIKK
-236 RALRK
+236 R
-241 KSEFQWIGKLY
+241 SEFQWIGELY
-252 PYIFIDEK
+252 PYIFIDDK
-260 KVIFMTMRKL
+260 KVIFMSMRKL

-277 AGTGNS
+277 AGSGNS
-283 MLTEEFLKGA
+283 LLTEEFLNGS
-293 VIFIDEYDATKK
+293 ILFIDEYDATKK

-336 RFSNDLLDVI
+336 RFSNDLLDVL
-346 HVNDYGLQ
+346 HMDDYTLQ
-354 RFYEGIITHA
+354 KFYESIIIHA

-398 TILEKGNYTIYAK
+398 TILEKGKYTIFAQ

-417 RMSIIKG
+417 RMSITKG
-424 ESGSSIDGNVA
+424 ESDSSIDGNIA

-463 KENNKRIERKA
+463 KENSKRTELKA
-474 KDGIELEIMT
+474 KDGIDLDMMT
-484 IDNAAYSI
+484 VDNAAYSI

-497 SNQQEKRIIFS
+497 SDRQEKRIIFS
-508 YYSKFNMQAMRDG
+508 YYSKMNMQAMRDG

-585 GNYCRDYLKELLKGD
+585 GNYCRDYLKDVLKD
-600 FHSLSEEDTE
+600 KFHSLPEED
-610 LAGYIR
+610 AGLTDYIR
-616 SELETRNKPYHN
+616 KELETRNEPYRN
-628 EIEIEVSDVPEDEEL
+628 EIGIEVSDVPEDEEL

-651 FTDKE
+651 FADKE
-656 CAQLC
+656 SAKLC
-661 LKKIELEASELGE
+661 LNKIEFETSELGE
-674 DKCSY
+674 EKCSY

-698 GQQTLLYLGKALPKD
+698 DQQTLLYLGKALPKD

-718 LKKKVLDYIIEMV
+718 LKKNVLDYIIEMA
-731 NVDAGLK
+731 NIDAGLK
-738 GMYVIQSAILTSSNF
+738 GLNMIQPAILTSSNF
-753 NEAKEQISERLKNG
+753 DETKEQICERLKNG

-779 GAGQNLQYPINESY
+779 GAGQNLQYPVNESY
-793 RDNIVTLP
+793 RDNVVTLP

-828 NDVKH
+828 NDIKH
-833 FDLKRNM
+833 FDIKRNM

-852 YEISVET
+852 YEISVEA

-872 NIRPKCN
+872 NILPKCN

-887 IKLHVT
+887 IKFHVT
-893 RDVIQAVGRMGRTCM
+893 RDVIQAVGRMGRTCL
-908 RNKHISIHIYEKV
+908 RNKHISIYIYEKV
-921 LRQLDHN
+921 LRQLDYN
-928 TLMAEFNSEEVKAV
+928 TLMAEFNSEEVKAI
-942 GRKLKAKEATACV
+942 GKKLKTKEVTACI

-968 ISVQVSGKI
+968 ISIQVSGKI

-985 KGEWSK
+985 KGEWSD

-998 ELREFVLKHP
+998 ELRELVLKHP

-1025 NGLEPLSKY
+1025 NGLQPLSKY
-1034 LFSVNDNS
+1034 LFSVNNNS
-1042 YRNIHVWFE
+1042 YRNIHVWFA

-1062 IKDGNG
+1062 IKDENG

-1082 QMLLNIKGVREM
+1082 QMLLNIKGIREM

-1128 GRHIIEDSTSLKLE
+1128 GRYIIENSTSLKLK
-1142 EIQDGDHFEYFDY
+1142 EIQDGNQFEYFDY
-1155 RIEGNPNVYID
+1155 RIEDYPNVYID

-1183 MAEIRNKMDII
+1183 MTEIRSKMDKI

-1208 ESIAS
+1208 ESIANI
-1213 VSADERIITIPYLVD
+1213 SADERIVTIPYLVD
-1228 ENVKIAHDML
+1228 ENAKIARNML
-1238 KYIKEV
+1238 KFIKEV

>member
-1 MPFWWAVIQRN
+1 MK
-12 ENSSVDS
+12 EN
-19 SVRVIFFLQKV
+19 
-30 AGEKVFSYLR
+30 
-40 TIRTQYV
+40 
-47 YNKVRRRKNG
+47 NK
-57 MSMGDNNIL
+57 L
-66 ANAICNF
+66 ANSICEF

-88 TGFGKTHAVMQAMS
+88 TGFGKTHAVMQAIS
-102 MMVDSKT
+102 MMT
-109 DSFSDVKRIIFT
+109 ERETGAFPGVKKIIFT

-129 VEKLRK
+129 VEKLK
-135 YYKGDFDKE
+135 DYYKGDFDKE
-144 VLLLKSNLDSLIDF
+144 VLLLKSNVDSLIDF
-158 YACGGFSDIPEKF
+158 HANGGLSKIPEKF
-171 KDEAFYKMDKRLG
+171 KDDAFYKMVKRLDH
-184 RLKVLQAKNE
+184 LKTLQAKKE
-194 KTSDEFE
+194 KSSDDFEF
-201 YIQELKER
+201 IQELKEHA
-209 VNEDEQGFRK
+209 NEDEQVFRK

-227 NFRTSLEQK
+227 NFRTSVEQK
-236 RALRK
+236 KAIK
-241 KSEFQWIGKLY
+241 KRSEFQWIGELY
-252 PYIFIDEK
+252 PYIFIDDK
-260 KVIFMTMRKL
+260 KVIFMSMRKL

-277 AGTGNS
+277 AGSGNS
-283 MLTEEFLKGA
+283 LLTEEFLNGS
-293 VIFIDEYDATKK
+293 ILFIDEYDATKK

-336 RFSNDLLDVI
+336 RFSNDLLDVL
-346 HVNDYGLQ
+346 HMDDYTLQ
-354 RFYEGIITHA
+354 KFYESIIIHA

-398 TILEKGNYTIYAK
+398 TILEKGKYTIFAQ

-417 RMSIIKG
+417 RMSITKG
-424 ESGSSIDGNVA
+424 ESDSSIDGNIA

-463 KENNKRIERKA
+463 KENSKRTERKA
-474 KDGIELEIMT
+474 KDGIDLDMMT
-484 IDNAAYSI
+484 VDNAAYSI

-497 SNQQEKRIIFS
+497 SDRQEKRIIFS
-508 YYSKFNMQAMRDG
+508 YYSKMNMQAMRDG

-585 GNYCRDYLKELLKGD
+585 GNYCRDYLKDVLKD
-600 FHSLSEEDTE
+600 KFHSLPEED
-610 LAGYIR
+610 AGLTDYIR
-616 SELETRNKPYHN
+616 KELETRNEPYRN
-628 EIEIEVSDVPEDEEL
+628 EIGIEVSDVPEDEEL

-651 FTDKE
+651 FADKE
-656 CAQLC
+656 SAKLC
-661 LKKIELEASELGE
+661 LNKIEFETSELGE
-674 DKCSY
+674 EKCSY

-698 GQQTLLYLGKALPKD
+698 EQQTLLYLGKALPKD

-718 LKKKVLDYIIEMV
+718 LKKNVLDYIIEMA
-731 NVDAGLK
+731 NIDAGLK
-738 GMYVIQSAILTSSNF
+738 GLNMIQPAILTSSNF
-753 NEAKEQISERLKNG
+753 DETKEQICERLKNG

-779 GAGQNLQYPINESY
+779 GAGQNLQYPVNESY
-793 RDNIVTLP
+793 RDNVVTLP

-828 NDVKH
+828 NDIKH
-833 FDLKRNM
+833 FDIKRNM

-852 YEISVET
+852 YEISVEA

-872 NIRPKCN
+872 NILPKCN

-887 IKLHVT
+887 IKFHVT
-893 RDVIQAVGRMGRTCM
+893 RDVIQAVGRMGRTCL
-908 RNKHISIHIYEKV
+908 RNKHISIYIYEKV
-921 LRQLDHN
+921 LRQLDYN
-928 TLMAEFNSEEVKAV
+928 TLMAEFNSEEVKAI
-942 GRKLKAKEATACV
+942 GKKLKTKEVTACI

-968 ISVQVSGKI
+968 ISIQVSGKI
-977 LSTVKRSF
+977 LSTVKRNF
-985 KGEWSK
+985 KGEWSD

-998 ELREFVLKHP
+998 ELRELVLKHP

-1025 NGLEPLSKY
+1025 NGLQPLSKY
-1034 LFSVNDNS
+1034 LFSVNNNS
-1042 YRNIHVWFE
+1042 YRNIHVWFA

-1062 IKDGNG
+1062 IKDENG

-1082 QMLLNIKGVREM
+1082 QMLLNIKGIREL

-1128 GRHIIEDSTSLKLE
+1128 GRYIIENSTSLKLK
-1142 EIQDGDHFEYFDY
+1142 EIQDGNQFEYFDY
-1155 RIEGNPNVYID
+1155 RIEDYPNVYID

-1172 SSAPYNDKDAI
+1172 SSASYNDKDAI
-1183 MAEIRNKMDII
+1183 MTEIRSKMDKI

-1208 ESIAS
+1208 ESIANI
-1213 VSADERIITIPYLVD
+1213 SADERIVTIPYLVD
-1228 ENVKIAHDML
+1228 ENAKIARNML
-1238 KYIKEV
+1238 KFIKEV

>member
-1 MPFWWAVIQRN
+1 MK
-12 ENSSVDS
+12 EN
-19 SVRVIFFLQKV
+19 
-30 AGEKVFSYLR
+30 
-40 TIRTQYV
+40 
-47 YNKVRRRKNG
+47 NK
-57 MSMGDNNIL
+57 L
-66 ANAICNF
+66 ANSICEF
-73 VKRSEKKGLVEIPLP
+73 VKRSKKKGLVEIPLP

-102 MMVDSKT
+102 VMADRET
-109 DSFSDVKRIIFT
+109 GSFSDVKRIIFT

-129 VEKLRK
+129 VEKLRD

-144 VLLLKSNLDSLIDF
+144 VLLLKSNVDSLIDF
-158 YACGGFSDIPEKF
+158 HANGGLSKIPEKF
-171 KDEAFYKMDKRLG
+171 KDDAFYKMVKRLDH
-184 RLKVLQAKNE
+184 LKTLQAKKE
-194 KTSDEFE
+194 KSSDDFEF
-201 YIQELKER
+201 IQELKEHA
-209 VNEDEQGFRK
+209 NEDEQVFRK

-227 NFRTSLEQK
+227 NFRTSVEQK
-236 RALRK
+236 KAIK
-241 KSEFQWIGKLY
+241 KRSEFQWIGELY
-252 PYIFIDEK
+252 PYIFIDDK
-260 KVIFMTMRKL
+260 KVIFMSMRKL

-277 AGTGNS
+277 AGSGNS
-283 MLTEEFLKGA
+283 LLTEEFLNGS
-293 VIFIDEYDATKK
+293 ILFIDEYDATKK

-336 RFSNDLLDVI
+336 RFSNDLLDVL
-346 HVNDYGLQ
+346 HMDDYTLQ
-354 RFYEGIITHA
+354 KFYESIIIHA

-398 TILEKGNYTIYAK
+398 TILEKGKYTIFAQ

-417 RMSIIKG
+417 RMRITKG
-424 ESGSSIDGNVA
+424 ESDSSIDGNIA

-463 KENNKRIERKA
+463 KENSKRTERKA
-474 KDGIELEIMT
+474 KDGIDLDMMT
-484 IDNAAYSI
+484 VDNAAYSI

-497 SNQQEKRIIFS
+497 SDRQEKRIIFS
-508 YYSKFNMQAMRDG
+508 YYSKMNMQAMRDG

-585 GNYCRDYLKELLKGD
+585 GNYCRDYLKDVLKD
-600 FHSLSEEDTE
+600 KFHSLPEED
-610 LAGYIR
+610 AGLTDYIR
-616 SELETRNKPYHN
+616 KELETRNEPYRN
-628 EIEIEVSDVPEDEEL
+628 EIGIEVSDVPEDEEL

-651 FTDKE
+651 FADKE
-656 CAQLC
+656 SAKLC
-661 LKKIELEASELGE
+661 LNKIEFETSELGE
-674 DKCSY
+674 EKCSY

-698 GQQTLLYLGKALPKD
+698 DQQTLLYLGKALPKN

-718 LKKKVLDYIIEMV
+718 LKKNVLDYIIEMA
-731 NVDAGLK
+731 NIDAGLK
-738 GMYVIQSAILTSSNF
+738 GLNMIQPAILTSSNF
-753 NEAKEQISERLKNG
+753 DETKEQICERLKNG

-779 GAGQNLQYPINESY
+779 GAGQNLQYPVNESY
-793 RDNIVTLP
+793 RDNVVTLP

-808 EERDIDSIY
+808 KERDIDSIY

-828 NDVKH
+828 NDIKH
-833 FDLKRNM
+833 FDIKRNM

-852 YEISVET
+852 YEISVEA

-872 NIRPKCN
+872 NILPKCN

-887 IKLHVT
+887 IKFHVT
-893 RDVIQAVGRMGRTCM
+893 RDVIQAVGRMGRTCL
-908 RNKHISIHIYEKV
+908 RNKHISIYIYEKV
-921 LRQLDHN
+921 LRQLDYN
-928 TLMAEFNSEEVKAV
+928 TLMAEFNSEEVKAI
-942 GRKLKAKEATACV
+942 GKKLKTKEVTACI

-968 ISVQVSGKI
+968 ISIQVSGKI

-985 KGEWSK
+985 KGEWSD

-998 ELREFVLKHP
+998 ELRELVLKHP

-1025 NGLEPLSKY
+1025 NGLQPLSKY
-1034 LFSVNDNS
+1034 LFSVNNNS

-1062 IKDGNG
+1062 IKDENG

-1082 QMLLNIKGVREM
+1082 QMLLNIKGIREM

-1128 GRHIIEDSTSLKLE
+1128 GRYIIENSTSLKLK
-1142 EIQDGDHFEYFDY
+1142 EIQDGNQFEYFDY
-1155 RIEGNPNVYID
+1155 RIEDYPNVYID

-1183 MAEIRNKMDII
+1183 MTEIRSKMDKI
-1194 GAQRVYIIGILKDS
+1194 GAQRVYIVGILKDS
-1208 ESIAS
+1208 ESIANI
-1213 VSADERIITIPYLVD
+1213 SADERIVTIPYLVD
-1228 ENVKIAHDML
+1228 ENAKIARNML
-1238 KYIKEV
+1238 KFIKEV

>member
-1 MPFWWAVIQRN
+1 
-12 ENSSVDS
+12 
-19 SVRVIFFLQKV
+19 
-30 AGEKVFSYLR
+30 
-40 TIRTQYV
+40 
-47 YNKVRRRKNG
+47 
-57 MSMGDNNIL
+57 
-66 ANAICNF
+66 
-73 VKRSEKKGLVEIPLP
+73 
-88 TGFGKTHAVMQAMS
+88 
-102 MMVDSKT
+102 
-109 DSFSDVKRIIFT
+109 
-121 TTLKKNLP
+121 
-129 VEKLRK
+129 
-135 YYKGDFDKE
+135 
-144 VLLLKSNLDSLIDF
+144 
-158 YACGGFSDIPEKF
+158 
-171 KDEAFYKMDKRLG
+171 
-184 RLKVLQAKNE
+184 
-194 KTSDEFE
+194 
-201 YIQELKER
+201 
-209 VNEDEQGFRK
+209 
-219 HIRSILRE
+219 
-227 NFRTSLEQK
+227 
-236 RALRK
+236 
-241 KSEFQWIGKLY
+241 
-252 PYIFIDEK
+252 
-260 KVIFMTMRKL
+260 
-270 LSGLSPL
+270 
-277 AGTGNS
+277 
-283 MLTEEFLKGA
+283 
-293 VIFIDEYDATKK
+293 
-305 DVKDEIIEEQLRE
+305 
-318 RLDLIRVFRSVHS
+318 
-331 ALHSE
+331 
-336 RFSNDLLDVI
+336 
-346 HVNDYGLQ
+346 
-354 RFYEGIITHA
+354 
-364 NELYERFHL
+364 
-373 GLSYRQEDGL
+373 
-383 VDRKKNFLFYDSQFQ
+383 
-398 TILEKGNYTIYAK
+398 
-411 EDKARH
+411 
-417 RMSIIKG
+417 MSITKG
-424 ESGSSIDGNVA
+424 ESDSSIDGNVS

-463 KENNKRIERKA
+463 KENSKRTERKS
-474 KDGIELEIMT
+474 KDGIELDMMT
-484 IDNAAYSI
+484 VDNAAYSI

-497 SNQQEKRIIFS
+497 SDRQEKRIIFS
-508 YYSKFNMQAMRDG
+508 YYSKMNKQAMRDG

-585 GNYCRDYLKELLKGD
+585 GNYCRDYLKEVLKD
-600 FHSLSEEDTE
+600 KFHSLPEEDAE
-610 LAGYIR
+610 LTDYIR
-616 SELETRNKPYHN
+616 KELEMRNEPYRN
-628 EIEIEVSDVPEDEEL
+628 EIGVEVSDVPEDEEL

-651 FTDKE
+651 FADKE
-656 CAQLC
+656 SAKLC
-661 LKKIELEASELGE
+661 LNKIELETSELGE
-674 DKCSY
+674 EKCSY

-698 GQQTLLYLGKALPKD
+698 DQQSLLYLGKALPKD

-718 LKKKVLDYIIEMV
+718 LKKNVLDYIIKMV
-731 NVDAGLK
+731 NEDAGLK
-738 GMYVIQSAILTSSNF
+738 GLHMIKSATLTSSSF
-753 NEAKEQISERLKNG
+753 DETKKQICERLKNG

-779 GAGQNLQYPINESY
+779 GAGQNLQYPVNESY
-793 RDNIVTLP
+793 RDNIVSLP

-859 KRELVK
+859 KRELIK

-872 NIRPKCN
+872 NIHPKCN

-893 RDVIQAVGRMGRTCM
+893 RDVIQAVGRMGRTCL
-908 RNKHISIHIYEKV
+908 RNKHISIYIYEKV
-921 LRQLDHN
+921 LRQLDYN
-928 TLMAEFNSEEVKAV
+928 TLMAEFNSEEVKAI
-942 GRKLKAKEATACV
+942 GKKLKTKEVTLSV
-955 DNQLQLAMLRANT
+955 DNQLQLALLRANT
-968 ISVQVSGKI
+968 ISIQVSGKI

-985 KGEWSK
+985 KGEWSE

-998 ELREFVLKHP
+998 ELRELVLKHP

-1025 NGLEPLSKY
+1025 NGLQPLSKY
-1034 LFSVNDNS
+1034 LFSVNNNS

-1062 IKDGNG
+1062 IKDDNG

-1082 QMLLNIKGVREM
+1082 QILLNIKGIREM

-1128 GRHIIEDSTSLKLE
+1128 GRYIIENSTSLRLE
-1142 EIQDGDHFEYFDY
+1142 EIQNGNQFEYFDY
-1155 RIEGNPNVYID
+1155 RIEGYPNVYID

-1183 MAEIRNKMDII
+1183 MREIRRKMDKI

-1208 ESIAS
+1208 ESIAN

-1238 KYIKEV
+1238 KCIKEV

>member
-1 MPFWWAVIQRN
+1 M
-12 ENSSVDS
+12 
-19 SVRVIFFLQKV
+19 
-30 AGEKVFSYLR
+30 GE
-40 TIRTQYV
+40 
-47 YNKVRRRKNG
+47 
-57 MSMGDNNIL
+57 NNIL
-66 ANAICNF
+66 ANAICEF
-73 VKRSEKKGLVEIPLP
+73 VKRSKKRGLIEIPLP

-102 MMVDSKT
+102 IMT
-109 DSFSDVKRIIFT
+109 DKDTGSFSDVKRIIFT

-135 YYKGDFDKE
+135 YYKGNFEND
-144 VLLLKSNLDSLIDF
+144 VLLLKSNIDSLIDF
-158 YACGGFSDIPEKF
+158 HATGDLSKIPEKF
-171 KDEAFYKMDKRLG
+171 KDDTFHQMVKRLD
-184 RLKVLQAKNE
+184 RLKMLQAKKE
-194 KTSDEFE
+194 KSSDDFEF
-201 YIQELKER
+201 IQELKER
-209 VNEDEQGFRK
+209 ANEDEQVFRK
-219 HIRSILRE
+219 RIRSILRE
-227 NFRTSLEQK
+227 NFRTSVEQR
-236 RALRK
+236 RAIKK

-260 KVIFMTMRKL
+260 KVIFMSMRKL

-277 AGTGNS
+277 AGSGNS
-283 MLTEEFLKGA
+283 LLTEEFLNGA
-293 VIFIDEYDATKK
+293 ILFIDEYDATKK

-318 RLDLIRVFRSVHS
+318 RLDLVRVFRSVHS
-331 ALHSE
+331 TLHSE
-336 RFSNDLLDVI
+336 RFSNDLLDAL
-346 HVNDYGLQ
+346 HEDNHSLQ
-354 RFYEGIITHA
+354 DFYEGIIFHA
-364 NELYERFHL
+364 NELYDRFHL

-398 TILEKGNYTIYAK
+398 TILEEGKYTISAQ

-424 ESGSSIDGNVA
+424 ESGSSIDGNIA

-463 KENNKRIERKA
+463 KENSKRMERMA
-474 KDGIELEIMT
+474 KDGIELDMMT

-497 SNQQEKRIIFS
+497 SDRQEKRIIFS
-508 YYSKFNMQAMRDG
+508 YYSKMNMQAMREG

-528 FANGFTMFELED
+528 FSNGFTMFELED

-550 SMVKIKD
+550 NMVKIKD

-585 GNYCRDYLKELLKGD
+585 GNYCRDYLKEVLKDD
-600 FHSLSEEDTE
+600 FHSLPEEDVE
-610 LAGYIR
+610 LTDYIR
-616 SELETRNKPYHN
+616 KELDKRNEPYRN
-628 EIEIEVSDVPEDEEL
+628 EIGIEVNDIPEDEEL
-643 IKERLINC
+643 IKERFINC

-656 CAQLC
+656 SAKLC
-661 LKKIELEASELGE
+661 LSKIELETSELGE
-674 DKCSY
+674 DSCSY
-679 YANKYMRL
+679 YANKYIRL
-687 AYVVRLFANQK
+687 AFVMRLFAKQK
-698 GQQTLLYLGKALPKD
+698 DQQTLLYLGKALPKD
-713 SDGST
+713 SEGST
-718 LKKKVLDYIIEMV
+718 LRKNMLDYIIEMV
-731 NVDAGLK
+731 NKDAGLEK
-738 GMYVIQSAILTSSNF
+738 QGVIQSAILTSSNF
-753 NEAKEQISERLKNG
+753 DETKKKIYERLKNG

-779 GAGQNLQYPINESY
+779 GAGQNLQYPVNESY
-793 RDNIVTLP
+793 RENIVTLP
-801 HSYNYEK
+801 HSYDYEK

-833 FDLKRNM
+833 FDLRRNM

-859 KRELVK
+859 KRELIK

-879 VSLNDAQS
+879 ASLNDAQS
-887 IKLHVT
+887 IKFHIT

-908 RNKHISIHIYEKV
+908 RNQHISIYIYEKV
-921 LRQLDHN
+921 LRQLDHK
-928 TLMAEFNSEEVKAV
+928 TLMAEFNSEEVKAI
-942 GRKLKAKEATACV
+942 GRMLNTKGLSADV
-955 DNQLQLAMLRANT
+955 DKQSQLAMLRANT
-968 ISVQVSGKI
+968 ISIQVSGKI

-985 KGEWSK
+985 RGEWSE

-998 ELREFVLKHP
+998 ELRELVLKHP
-1008 TANEEDLADDD
+1008 TANEEDLANND

-1025 NGLEPLSKY
+1025 YGVQPLSKY

-1042 YRNIHVWFE
+1042 YRNIHVWFA

-1062 IKDGNG
+1062 IKDDNG

-1082 QMLLNIKGVREM
+1082 QTLLNIKGIREM
-1094 FQKRGY
+1094 FKEKGY
-1100 AEHFQTK
+1100 AEHFEVK
-1107 KYIMSPAL
+1107 KYIMSPSL

-1128 GRHIIEDSTSLKLE
+1128 GRYLIENSTSLRLD
-1142 EIQDGDHFEYFDY
+1142 EIQDGSQFEYFDY
-1155 RIEGNPNVYID
+1155 KIENHPNVYID

-1172 SSAPYNDKDAI
+1172 SSASYNDKDTV
-1183 MAEIRNKMDII
+1183 MAEIRMKMDRI

-1208 ESIAS
+1208 DSIAN

-1228 ENVKIAHDML
+1228 DNVKIARDML
-1238 KYIKEV
+1238 KYLKEA

>member
-1 MPFWWAVIQRN
+1 MK
-12 ENSSVDS
+12 EN
-19 SVRVIFFLQKV
+19 
-30 AGEKVFSYLR
+30 
-40 TIRTQYV
+40 
-47 YNKVRRRKNG
+47 NK
-57 MSMGDNNIL
+57 L
-66 ANAICNF
+66 ANSICEF

-102 MMVDSKT
+102 VMADRET
-109 DSFSDVKRIIFT
+109 GSFSDVKRIIFT

-129 VEKLRK
+129 VEKLRD

-144 VLLLKSNLDSLIDF
+144 VLLLKSNVDSLIDF
-158 YACGGFSDIPEKF
+158 HANGGLSKIPEKF
-171 KDEAFYKMDKRLG
+171 KDDAFYKMVKRLDH
-184 RLKVLQAKNE
+184 LKTLQAKKE
-194 KTSDEFE
+194 KSSDDFEF
-201 YIQELKER
+201 IQELKEHA
-209 VNEDEQGFRK
+209 NEDEQVFRK

-227 NFRTSLEQK
+227 NFRTSVEQK
-236 RALRK
+236 KAIK
-241 KSEFQWIGKLY
+241 KRSEFQWIGELY
-252 PYIFIDEK
+252 PYIFIDDK
-260 KVIFMTMRKL
+260 KVIFMSMRKL

-277 AGTGNS
+277 AGSGNS
-283 MLTEEFLKGA
+283 LLTEEFLNGS
-293 VIFIDEYDATKK
+293 ILFIDEYDATKK

-336 RFSNDLLDVI
+336 RFSNDLLDVL
-346 HVNDYGLQ
+346 HMDDYTLQ
-354 RFYEGIITHA
+354 KFYESIIIHA

-398 TILEKGNYTIYAK
+398 TILEKGKYTIFAQ

-417 RMSIIKG
+417 RMSITKG
-424 ESGSSIDGNVA
+424 ESYSSIDGNIA

-463 KENNKRIERKA
+463 KENSKRTERKA
-474 KDGIELEIMT
+474 KDGIDLDMMT
-484 IDNAAYSI
+484 VDNAAYSI

-497 SNQQEKRIIFS
+497 SDRQEKRIIFS
-508 YYSKFNMQAMRDG
+508 YYSKMNMQAMRDG

-572 FAISATAAIPSAT
+572 FAISATADIPSAT
-585 GNYCRDYLKELLKGD
+585 GNYCRDYLKDVLKD
-600 FHSLSEEDTE
+600 KFHSLPEED
-610 LAGYIR
+610 AGLTDYIR
-616 SELETRNKPYHN
+616 KELETRNEPYRN
-628 EIEIEVSDVPEDEEL
+628 EIGIEVSDVPEDEEL

-651 FTDKE
+651 FADKE
-656 CAQLC
+656 SAKLC
-661 LKKIELEASELGE
+661 LNKIEFETSELGE
-674 DKCSY
+674 EKCSY

-698 GQQTLLYLGKALPKD
+698 DQQTLLYLGKALPKD

-718 LKKKVLDYIIEMV
+718 LKKNVLDYIIEMA
-731 NVDAGLK
+731 NIDAGLK
-738 GMYVIQSAILTSSNF
+738 GLNMIQPAILTSSNF
-753 NEAKEQISERLKNG
+753 DETKEQICERLKNG

-779 GAGQNLQYPINESY
+779 GAGQNLQYPVNESY
-793 RDNIVTLP
+793 RDNVVTLP

-828 NDVKH
+828 NDIKH
-833 FDLKRNM
+833 FDIKRNM

-852 YEISVET
+852 YEISVEA

-872 NIRPKCN
+872 NILPKCN

-887 IKLHVT
+887 IKFHVT
-893 RDVIQAVGRMGRTCM
+893 RDVIQAVGRMGRTCL
-908 RNKHISIHIYEKV
+908 RNKHISIYIYEKV
-921 LRQLDHN
+921 LRQLDYN
-928 TLMAEFNSEEVKAV
+928 TLMAEFNSEEVKAI
-942 GRKLKAKEATACV
+942 GKKLKTKEVTACI

-968 ISVQVSGKI
+968 ISIQVSGKI
-977 LSTVKRSF
+977 LSTIKRSF
-985 KGEWSK
+985 KGEWSD

-998 ELREFVLKHP
+998 ELRELVLKHP

-1025 NGLEPLSKY
+1025 NGLQPLSKY
-1034 LFSVNDNS
+1034 LFSVNNNS
-1042 YRNIHVWFE
+1042 YRNIHVWFA

-1062 IKDGNG
+1062 IKDENG

-1082 QMLLNIKGVREM
+1082 QMLLNIKGIREM

-1128 GRHIIEDSTSLKLE
+1128 GRYIIENSTSLKLK
-1142 EIQDGDHFEYFDY
+1142 EIQDGNQFEYFDY
-1155 RIEGNPNVYID
+1155 RIEDYPNVYID

-1172 SSAPYNDKDAI
+1172 SSASYNDKDAI
-1183 MAEIRNKMDII
+1183 MTEIRSKMDKI

-1208 ESIAS
+1208 ESIANI
-1213 VSADERIITIPYLVD
+1213 SADERIVTIPYLVD
-1228 ENVKIAHDML
+1228 ENAKIARNML
-1238 KYIKEV
+1238 KFIKEV

>member
-1 MPFWWAVIQRN
+1 MK
-12 ENSSVDS
+12 EN
-19 SVRVIFFLQKV
+19 
-30 AGEKVFSYLR
+30 
-40 TIRTQYV
+40 
-47 YNKVRRRKNG
+47 NK
-57 MSMGDNNIL
+57 L
-66 ANAICNF
+66 ANSICEF
-73 VKRSEKKGLVEIPLP
+73 VKRSKKKGLVEIPLP

-102 MMVDSKT
+102 VMADRET
-109 DSFSDVKRIIFT
+109 GSFSDVKRIIFT

-129 VEKLRK
+129 VEKLRD

-144 VLLLKSNLDSLIDF
+144 VLLLKSNVDSLIDF
-158 YACGGFSDIPEKF
+158 HANGGLSKIPEKF
-171 KDEAFYKMDKRLG
+171 KDDAFYKMVKRLDH
-184 RLKVLQAKNE
+184 LKTLQAKKE
-194 KTSDEFE
+194 KSSDDFEF
-201 YIQELKER
+201 IQELKEHA
-209 VNEDEQGFRK
+209 NEDEQVFRK

-227 NFRTSLEQK
+227 NFRTSVEQK
-236 RALRK
+236 KAIK
-241 KSEFQWIGKLY
+241 KRSEFQWIGELY
-252 PYIFIDEK
+252 PYIFIDDK
-260 KVIFMTMRKL
+260 KVIFMSMRKL

-277 AGTGNS
+277 AGSGNS
-283 MLTEEFLKGA
+283 LLTEEFLNGS
-293 VIFIDEYDATKK
+293 ILFIDEYDATKK

-336 RFSNDLLDVI
+336 RFSNDLLDVL
-346 HVNDYGLQ
+346 HMDDYTLQ
-354 RFYEGIITHA
+354 KFYESIIIHA

-398 TILEKGNYTIYAK
+398 TILEKGKYTIFAQ

-417 RMSIIKG
+417 RMSITKG
-424 ESGSSIDGNVA
+424 ESDSSIDGNIA

-463 KENNKRIERKA
+463 KENSKRTERKA
-474 KDGIELEIMT
+474 KDGIDLDMMT
-484 IDNAAYSI
+484 VDNAAYSI

-497 SNQQEKRIIFS
+497 SDRQEKRIIFS
-508 YYSKFNMQAMRDG
+508 YYSKMNMQAMRDG

-585 GNYCRDYLKELLKGD
+585 GNYCRDYLKDVLKD
-600 FHSLSEEDTE
+600 KFHSLPEED
-610 LAGYIR
+610 AGLTNYIR
-616 SELETRNKPYHN
+616 KELETRNEPYRN
-628 EIEIEVSDVPEDEEL
+628 EIGIEVSDVPEDEEL

-651 FTDKE
+651 FADKE
-656 CAQLC
+656 SAKLC
-661 LKKIELEASELGE
+661 LNKIEFETSELGE
-674 DKCSY
+674 EKCSY

-698 GQQTLLYLGKALPKD
+698 DQQTLLYLGKALPKD

-718 LKKKVLDYIIEMV
+718 LKKNVLDYIIEMA
-731 NVDAGLK
+731 NIDAGLK
-738 GMYVIQSAILTSSNF
+738 GLNMIQPAILTSSNF
-753 NEAKEQISERLKNG
+753 DETKEQICERLKNG

-779 GAGQNLQYPINESY
+779 GAGQNLQYPVNESY
-793 RDNIVTLP
+793 RDNVVTLP

-808 EERDIDSIY
+808 KERDIDSIY

-828 NDVKH
+828 NDIKH
-833 FDLKRNM
+833 FDIKRNM

-852 YEISVET
+852 YEISVEA

-872 NIRPKCN
+872 NILPKCN

-887 IKLHVT
+887 IKFHVT
-893 RDVIQAVGRMGRTCM
+893 RDVIQAVGRMGRTCL
-908 RNKHISIHIYEKV
+908 RNKHISIYIYEKV
-921 LRQLDHN
+921 LRQLDYN
-928 TLMAEFNSEEVKAV
+928 TLMAEFNSEEVKAI
-942 GRKLKAKEATACV
+942 GKKLKTKEVTACI

-968 ISVQVSGKI
+968 ISIQVSGKI

-985 KGEWSK
+985 KGEWSD

-998 ELREFVLKHP
+998 ELRELVLKHP

-1025 NGLEPLSKY
+1025 NGLQPLSKY
-1034 LFSVNDNS
+1034 LFSVNNNS
-1042 YRNIHVWFE
+1042 YRNIHVWFA

-1062 IKDGNG
+1062 IKDENG

-1082 QMLLNIKGVREM
+1082 QMLLNIKGIREL

-1128 GRHIIEDSTSLKLE
+1128 GRYIIENSTSLKLK
-1142 EIQDGDHFEYFDY
+1142 EIQDGNQFEYFDY
-1155 RIEGNPNVYID
+1155 RIEDYPNVYID

-1183 MAEIRNKMDII
+1183 MTEIRSKMDKI
-1194 GAQRVYIIGILKDS
+1194 GAQRVYIVGILKDS
-1208 ESIAS
+1208 ESIANI
-1213 VSADERIITIPYLVD
+1213 SADERIVTIPYLVD
-1228 ENVKIAHDML
+1228 ENAKIARNML
-1238 KYIKEV
+1238 KFIKEV

>member
-1 MPFWWAVIQRN
+1 M
-12 ENSSVDS
+12 
-19 SVRVIFFLQKV
+19 
-30 AGEKVFSYLR
+30 GEK
-40 TIRTQYV
+40 
-47 YNKVRRRKNG
+47 
-57 MSMGDNNIL
+57 NIL
-66 ANAICNF
+66 ANAICEF

-102 MMVDSKT
+102 VMADRET
-109 DSFSDVKRIIFT
+109 GSFSDVKRIIFT

-129 VEKLRK
+129 VEKLRD

-144 VLLLKSNLDSLIDF
+144 VLLLKSNVDSLIDF
-158 YACGGFSDIPEKF
+158 HANGGLSKIPEKF
-171 KDEAFYKMDKRLG
+171 KDDAFYKMVKRLDH
-184 RLKVLQAKNE
+184 LKTLQAKKE
-194 KTSDEFE
+194 KSSDDFEF
-201 YIQELKER
+201 IQELKEHA
-209 VNEDEQGFRK
+209 NEDEQVFRK

-227 NFRTSLEQK
+227 NFRTSVEQK
-236 RALRK
+236 KAIK
-241 KSEFQWIGKLY
+241 KRSEFQWIGELY
-252 PYIFIDEK
+252 PYIFIDDK
-260 KVIFMTMRKL
+260 KVIFMSMRKL

-277 AGTGNS
+277 AGSGNS
-283 MLTEEFLKGA
+283 LLTEEFLNGS
-293 VIFIDEYDATKK
+293 ILFIDEYDATKK

-336 RFSNDLLDVI
+336 RFSKDLLDVL
-346 HVNDYGLQ
+346 HMDDYTLQ
-354 RFYEGIITHA
+354 KFYESIIIHA

-398 TILEKGNYTIYAK
+398 TILEKGKYTIFAQ

-417 RMSIIKG
+417 RMSITKG
-424 ESGSSIDGNVA
+424 ESDSSIDGNIA

-463 KENNKRIERKA
+463 KENSKRTERKA
-474 KDGIELEIMT
+474 KDGIDLDMMT
-484 IDNAAYSI
+484 VDNAAYSI

-497 SNQQEKRIIFS
+497 SDRQEKRIIFS
-508 YYSKFNMQAMRDG
+508 YYSKMNMQAMRDG

-585 GNYCRDYLKELLKGD
+585 GNYCRDYLKDVLKD
-600 FHSLSEEDTE
+600 KFHSLPEED
-610 LAGYIR
+610 AGLTDYIR
-616 SELETRNKPYHN
+616 KELETRNEPYRN
-628 EIEIEVSDVPEDEEL
+628 EISIEVSDVPEDEEL

-651 FTDKE
+651 FADKE
-656 CAQLC
+656 SAKLC
-661 LKKIELEASELGE
+661 LNKIEFETSELGE
-674 DKCSY
+674 EKCSY

-698 GQQTLLYLGKALPKD
+698 DQQTLLYLGKALPKD

-718 LKKKVLDYIIEMV
+718 LKKNVLDYIIEMA
-731 NVDAGLK
+731 NIDAGLK
-738 GMYVIQSAILTSSNF
+738 GLNMIQPAILTSSNF
-753 NEAKEQISERLKNG
+753 DETKEQICERLKNG

-779 GAGQNLQYPINESY
+779 GAGQNLQYPVNESY
-793 RDNIVTLP
+793 RDNVVTLP

-828 NDVKH
+828 NDIKH
-833 FDLKRNM
+833 FDIKRNM

-852 YEISVET
+852 YEISVEA

-872 NIRPKCN
+872 NILPKCN

-887 IKLHVT
+887 IKFHVT
-893 RDVIQAVGRMGRTCM
+893 RDVIQAVGRMGRTCL
-908 RNKHISIHIYEKV
+908 RNKHISIYIYEKV
-921 LRQLDHN
+921 LRQLDYN
-928 TLMAEFNSEEVKAV
+928 TLMAEFNSEEVKAI
-942 GRKLKAKEATACV
+942 GKKLKTKEVTACI

-968 ISVQVSGKI
+968 ISIQVSGKI

-985 KGEWSK
+985 KGEWSD

-998 ELREFVLKHP
+998 ELRELVLKHP

-1025 NGLEPLSKY
+1025 NGLQPLSKY
-1034 LFSVNDNS
+1034 LFSVNNNS
-1042 YRNIHVWFE
+1042 YRNIHVWFA

-1062 IKDGNG
+1062 IKDENG

-1082 QMLLNIKGVREM
+1082 QILLNIKGIREM

-1128 GRHIIEDSTSLKLE
+1128 GRYIIENSTSLKLK
-1142 EIQDGDHFEYFDY
+1142 EIQDGNQFEYFDY
-1155 RIEGNPNVYID
+1155 RIEDYPNVYID

-1172 SSAPYNDKDAI
+1172 SSASYNDKDAI
-1183 MAEIRNKMDII
+1183 MTEIRSKMDKI

-1208 ESIAS
+1208 ESIANI
-1213 VSADERIITIPYLVD
+1213 SADERIVTIPYLVD
-1228 ENVKIAHDML
+1228 ENAKIARNML
-1238 KYIKEV
+1238 KFIKEV

>member
-1 MPFWWAVIQRN
+1 MK
-12 ENSSVDS
+12 EN
-19 SVRVIFFLQKV
+19 
-30 AGEKVFSYLR
+30 
-40 TIRTQYV
+40 
-47 YNKVRRRKNG
+47 NK
-57 MSMGDNNIL
+57 L
-66 ANAICNF
+66 ANSICEF

-88 TGFGKTHAVMQAMS
+88 TGFGKTHAVMQAIS
-102 MMVDSKT
+102 MMT
-109 DSFSDVKRIIFT
+109 ERETGAFPGVKKIIFT

-129 VEKLRK
+129 VEKLK
-135 YYKGDFDKE
+135 DYYKGDFDKE
-144 VLLLKSNLDSLIDF
+144 VLLLKSNVDSLIDF
-158 YACGGFSDIPEKF
+158 HANGGLSKIPEKF
-171 KDEAFYKMDKRLG
+171 KDDAFYKMVKRLDH
-184 RLKVLQAKNE
+184 LKTLQAKKE
-194 KTSDEFE
+194 KSSDDFEF
-201 YIQELKER
+201 IQELKEHA
-209 VNEDEQGFRK
+209 NEDEQVFRK

-227 NFRTSLEQK
+227 NFRTSVEQK
-236 RALRK
+236 KAIK
-241 KSEFQWIGKLY
+241 KRSEFQWIGELY
-252 PYIFIDEK
+252 PYIFIDDK
-260 KVIFMTMRKL
+260 KVIFMSMRKL

-277 AGTGNS
+277 AGSGNS
-283 MLTEEFLKGA
+283 LLTEEFLNGS
-293 VIFIDEYDATKK
+293 ILFIDEYDATKK

-336 RFSNDLLDVI
+336 RFSNDLLDVL
-346 HVNDYGLQ
+346 HMDDYTLQ
-354 RFYEGIITHA
+354 KFYESIIIHA

-398 TILEKGNYTIYAK
+398 TILEKGKYTIFAQ

-417 RMSIIKG
+417 RMSITKG
-424 ESGSSIDGNVA
+424 ESDSSIDGNIA

-463 KENNKRIERKA
+463 KENSKRTERKA
-474 KDGIELEIMT
+474 KDGIDLDMMT
-484 IDNAAYSI
+484 VDNAAYSI

-497 SNQQEKRIIFS
+497 SDRQEKRIIFS
-508 YYSKFNMQAMRDG
+508 YYSKMNMQAMRDG

-585 GNYCRDYLKELLKGD
+585 GNYCRDYLKDVLKD
-600 FHSLSEEDTE
+600 KFHSLPEED
-610 LAGYIR
+610 AGLTDYIR
-616 SELETRNKPYHN
+616 KELETRNEPYRN
-628 EIEIEVSDVPEDEEL
+628 EIGIEVSDVPEDEEL

-651 FTDKE
+651 FADKE
-656 CAQLC
+656 SAKLC
-661 LKKIELEASELGE
+661 LNKIEFETSELGE
-674 DKCSY
+674 EKCSY

-698 GQQTLLYLGKALPKD
+698 EQQTLLYLGKALPKD

-718 LKKKVLDYIIEMV
+718 LKKNVLDYIIEMA
-731 NVDAGLK
+731 NIDAGLK
-738 GMYVIQSAILTSSNF
+738 GLNMIQPAILTSSNF
-753 NEAKEQISERLKNG
+753 DETKEQICERLKNG

-779 GAGQNLQYPINESY
+779 GAGQNLQYPVNESY
-793 RDNIVTLP
+793 RDNVVTLP

-828 NDVKH
+828 NDIKH
-833 FDLKRNM
+833 FDIKRNM

-852 YEISVET
+852 YEISVEA

-872 NIRPKCN
+872 NILPKCN

-887 IKLHVT
+887 IKYHVT
-893 RDVIQAVGRMGRTCM
+893 RDVIQAVGRMGRTCL
-908 RNKHISIHIYEKV
+908 RNKHISIYIYEKV
-921 LRQLDHN
+921 LRQLDYN
-928 TLMAEFNSEEVKAV
+928 TLMAEFNSEEVKAI
-942 GRKLKAKEATACV
+942 GKKLKTKEVTACI

-968 ISVQVSGKI
+968 ISIQVSGKI
-977 LSTVKRSF
+977 LSTVKRNF
-985 KGEWSK
+985 KGEWSD

-998 ELREFVLKHP
+998 ELRELVLKHP

-1025 NGLEPLSKY
+1025 NGLQPLSKY
-1034 LFSVNDNS
+1034 LFSVNNNS
-1042 YRNIHVWFE
+1042 YRNIHVWFA

-1062 IKDGNG
+1062 IKDENG

-1082 QMLLNIKGVREM
+1082 QMLLNIKGIREL

-1128 GRHIIEDSTSLKLE
+1128 GRYIIENSTSLKLK
-1142 EIQDGDHFEYFDY
+1142 EIQDGNQFEYFDY
-1155 RIEGNPNVYID
+1155 RIEDYPNVYID

-1172 SSAPYNDKDAI
+1172 SSASYNDKDAI
-1183 MAEIRNKMDII
+1183 MTEIRSKMDKI

-1208 ESIAS
+1208 ESIANI
-1213 VSADERIITIPYLVD
+1213 SANERIVTIPYLVD
-1228 ENVKIAHDML
+1228 ENAKIARNML
-1238 KYIKEV
+1238 KFIKEV

>member
-1 MPFWWAVIQRN
+1 M
-12 ENSSVDS
+12 
-19 SVRVIFFLQKV
+19 K
-30 AGEKVFSYLR
+30 
-40 TIRTQYV
+40 
-47 YNKVRRRKNG
+47 
-57 MSMGDNNIL
+57 DNNIL
-66 ANAICNF
+66 ANAICEF

-102 MMVDSKT
+102 VMADRET
-109 DSFSDVKRIIFT
+109 GSFSDVKRIIFT

-129 VEKLRK
+129 VEKLRD

-144 VLLLKSNLDSLIDF
+144 VLLLKSNVDSLIDF
-158 YACGGFSDIPEKF
+158 HANGGLSKIPEKF
-171 KDEAFYKMDKRLG
+171 KDDAFYKMVKRLDH
-184 RLKVLQAKNE
+184 LKTLQAKKE
-194 KTSDEFE
+194 KSSDDFEF
-201 YIQELKER
+201 IQELKEHA
-209 VNEDEQGFRK
+209 NEDEQVFRK

-227 NFRTSLEQK
+227 NFRTSVEQK
-236 RALRK
+236 KAIK
-241 KSEFQWIGKLY
+241 KRSEFQWIGELY
-252 PYIFIDEK
+252 PYIFIDDK
-260 KVIFMTMRKL
+260 KVIFMSMRKL

-277 AGTGNS
+277 AGSGNS
-283 MLTEEFLKGA
+283 LLTEEFLNGS
-293 VIFIDEYDATKK
+293 ILFIDEYDATKK

-336 RFSNDLLDVI
+336 RFSNDLLDVL
-346 HVNDYGLQ
+346 HMDDYTLQ
-354 RFYEGIITHA
+354 KFYESIIIHA

-398 TILEKGNYTIYAK
+398 TILEKGKYTIFAQ

-417 RMSIIKG
+417 RMRITKG
-424 ESGSSIDGNVA
+424 ESDSSIDGNIA

-463 KENNKRIERKA
+463 KENSKRTERKA
-474 KDGIELEIMT
+474 KDGIDLDMMT
-484 IDNAAYSI
+484 VDNAAYSI

-497 SNQQEKRIIFS
+497 SDRQEKRIIFS
-508 YYSKFNMQAMRDG
+508 YYSKMNMQAMRDG

-585 GNYCRDYLKELLKGD
+585 GNYCRDYLKDVLKD
-600 FHSLSEEDTE
+600 KFHSLPEED
-610 LAGYIR
+610 AGLTDYIR
-616 SELETRNKPYHN
+616 KELETRNEPYRN
-628 EIEIEVSDVPEDEEL
+628 EIGIEVSDVPEDEEL

-651 FTDKE
+651 FADKE
-656 CAQLC
+656 SAKLC
-661 LKKIELEASELGE
+661 LNKIEFETSELGE
-674 DKCSY
+674 EKCSY

-698 GQQTLLYLGKALPKD
+698 DQQTLLYLGKALPKD

-718 LKKKVLDYIIEMV
+718 LKKNVLDYIIEKA
-731 NVDAGLK
+731 NIDAGLK
-738 GMYVIQSAILTSSNF
+738 GLNMIQPAILTSSNF
-753 NEAKEQISERLKNG
+753 DETKEQICERLKNG

-779 GAGQNLQYPINESY
+779 GAGQNLQYPVNESY
-793 RDNIVTLP
+793 RDNVVTLP

-828 NDVKH
+828 NDIKH
-833 FDLKRNM
+833 FDIKRNM

-852 YEISVET
+852 YEISVEA

-872 NIRPKCN
+872 NILPKCN

-887 IKLHVT
+887 IKFHVT
-893 RDVIQAVGRMGRTCM
+893 RDVIQAVGRMGRTCL
-908 RNKHISIHIYEKV
+908 RNKHISIYIYEKV
-921 LRQLDHN
+921 LRQLDYN
-928 TLMAEFNSEEVKAV
+928 TLMAEFNSEEVKAI
-942 GRKLKAKEATACV
+942 GKKLKTKEVTACI

-968 ISVQVSGKI
+968 ISIQVSGKI

-985 KGEWSK
+985 KGEWSD

-998 ELREFVLKHP
+998 ELRELVLKHP

-1025 NGLEPLSKY
+1025 NGLQPLSKY
-1034 LFSVNDNS
+1034 LFSVNNNS
-1042 YRNIHVWFE
+1042 YRNIHVWFA

-1062 IKDGNG
+1062 IKDENG

-1082 QMLLNIKGVREM
+1082 QMLLNIKGIREM

-1128 GRHIIEDSTSLKLE
+1128 GRYIIENSTSLKLK
-1142 EIQDGDHFEYFDY
+1142 EIQDGNQFEYFDY
-1155 RIEGNPNVYID
+1155 RIEDYPNVYID

-1183 MAEIRNKMDII
+1183 MTEIRSKMDKI
-1194 GAQRVYIIGILKDS
+1194 GAQRVYIVGILKDS
-1208 ESIAS
+1208 ESIANI
-1213 VSADERIITIPYLVD
+1213 SADERIVTIPYLVD
-1228 ENVKIAHDML
+1228 ENAKIARNML
-1238 KYIKEV
+1238 KFIKEV

>member
-1 MPFWWAVIQRN
+1 MK
-12 ENSSVDS
+12 EN
-19 SVRVIFFLQKV
+19 
-30 AGEKVFSYLR
+30 
-40 TIRTQYV
+40 
-47 YNKVRRRKNG
+47 NK
-57 MSMGDNNIL
+57 L
-66 ANAICNF
+66 ANSICEF
-73 VKRSEKKGLVEIPLP
+73 VKRSKKKGLVEIPLP

-102 MMVDSKT
+102 VMADRET
-109 DSFSDVKRIIFT
+109 GSFSDVKRIIFT

-129 VEKLRK
+129 VEKLRD

-144 VLLLKSNLDSLIDF
+144 VLLLKSNVDSLIDF
-158 YACGGFSDIPEKF
+158 HANGGLSKIPEKF
-171 KDEAFYKMDKRLG
+171 KDDAFYKMVKRLDH
-184 RLKVLQAKNE
+184 LKTLQAKKE
-194 KTSDEFE
+194 KSSDDFEF
-201 YIQELKER
+201 IQELKEHA
-209 VNEDEQGFRK
+209 NEDEQVFRK

-227 NFRTSLEQK
+227 NFRTSVEQK
-236 RALRK
+236 KAIK
-241 KSEFQWIGKLY
+241 KRSEFQWIGELY
-252 PYIFIDEK
+252 PYIFIDDK
-260 KVIFMTMRKL
+260 KVIFMSMRKL

-277 AGTGNS
+277 AGSGNS
-283 MLTEEFLKGA
+283 LLTEEFLNGS
-293 VIFIDEYDATKK
+293 ILFIDEYDATKK

-336 RFSNDLLDVI
+336 RFSNDLLDVL
-346 HVNDYGLQ
+346 HMDDYTLQ
-354 RFYEGIITHA
+354 KFYESIIIHA

-398 TILEKGNYTIYAK
+398 TILEKGKYTIFAQ

-417 RMSIIKG
+417 RMRITKG
-424 ESGSSIDGNVA
+424 ESDSSIDGNIA

-463 KENNKRIERKA
+463 KENSKRTERKA
-474 KDGIELEIMT
+474 KDGIDLDMMT
-484 IDNAAYSI
+484 VDNAAYSI

-497 SNQQEKRIIFS
+497 SDRQEKRIIFS
-508 YYSKFNMQAMRDG
+508 YYSKMNMQAMRDG

-585 GNYCRDYLKELLKGD
+585 GNYCRDYLKDVLKD
-600 FHSLSEEDTE
+600 KFHSLPEED
-610 LAGYIR
+610 AGLTDYIR
-616 SELETRNKPYHN
+616 KELETRNEPYRN
-628 EIEIEVSDVPEDEEL
+628 EIGIEVSDVPEDEEL

-651 FTDKE
+651 FADKE
-656 CAQLC
+656 SAKLC
-661 LKKIELEASELGE
+661 LNKIEFETSELGE
-674 DKCSY
+674 EKCSY

-698 GQQTLLYLGKALPKD
+698 DQQTLLYLGKALPKD

-718 LKKKVLDYIIEMV
+718 LKKNVLDYIIEMA
-731 NVDAGLK
+731 NIDAGLK
-738 GMYVIQSAILTSSNF
+738 GLNMIQPAILTSSNF
-753 NEAKEQISERLKNG
+753 DETKEQICERLKNG

-779 GAGQNLQYPINESY
+779 GAGQNLQYPVNESY
-793 RDNIVTLP
+793 RDNVVTLP

-828 NDVKH
+828 NDIKH
-833 FDLKRNM
+833 FDIKRNM

-852 YEISVET
+852 YEISVEA

-872 NIRPKCN
+872 NILPKCN

-887 IKLHVT
+887 IKFHVT
-893 RDVIQAVGRMGRTCM
+893 RDVIQAVGRMGRTCL
-908 RNKHISIHIYEKV
+908 RNKHISIYIYEKV
-921 LRQLDHN
+921 LRQLDYN
-928 TLMAEFNSEEVKAV
+928 TLMAEFNSEEVKAI
-942 GRKLKAKEATACV
+942 GKKLKTKEVTACI

-968 ISVQVSGKI
+968 ISIQVSGKI
-977 LSTVKRSF
+977 LSTVKRNF
-985 KGEWSK
+985 KGEWSD

-998 ELREFVLKHP
+998 ELRELVLKHP

-1025 NGLEPLSKY
+1025 NGLQPLSKY
-1034 LFSVNDNS
+1034 LFSVNNNS
-1042 YRNIHVWFE
+1042 YRNIHVWFA

-1062 IKDGNG
+1062 IKDEND

-1082 QMLLNIKGVREM
+1082 QMLLNIKGIREM

-1128 GRHIIEDSTSLKLE
+1128 GRYIIENSTSLKLK
-1142 EIQDGDHFEYFDY
+1142 EIQDGNQFEYFDY
-1155 RIEGNPNVYID
+1155 RIEDYPNVYID

-1183 MAEIRNKMDII
+1183 MTEIRSKMDKI
-1194 GAQRVYIIGILKDS
+1194 GAQRVYIVGILKDS
-1208 ESIAS
+1208 ESIANI
-1213 VSADERIITIPYLVD
+1213 SADERIVTIPYLVD
-1228 ENVKIAHDML
+1228 ENAKIARNML
-1238 KYIKEV
+1238 KFIKEV

>member
-1 MPFWWAVIQRN
+1 MK
-12 ENSSVDS
+12 E
-19 SVRVIFFLQKV
+19 
-30 AGEKVFSYLR
+30 
-40 TIRTQYV
+40 
-47 YNKVRRRKNG
+47 
-57 MSMGDNNIL
+57 NNIL
-66 ANAICNF
+66 ANAICEF

-102 MMVDSKT
+102 VMADRETGSY
-109 DSFSDVKRIIFT
+109 SDVKRIIFT

-129 VEKLRK
+129 VEKLRD

-144 VLLLKSNLDSLIDF
+144 VLLLKSNVDSLIDF
-158 YACGGFSDIPEKF
+158 HANGGLSKIPEKF
-171 KDEAFYKMDKRLG
+171 KDDAFYKMVKRLDH
-184 RLKVLQAKNE
+184 LKTLQAKKE
-194 KTSDEFE
+194 KSSDDFEF
-201 YIQELKER
+201 IQELKEHA
-209 VNEDEQGFRK
+209 NEDEQVFRK

-227 NFRTSLEQK
+227 NFRTSVEQK
-236 RALRK
+236 KAIK
-241 KSEFQWIGKLY
+241 KRSEFQWIGELY
-252 PYIFIDEK
+252 PYIFIDDK
-260 KVIFMTMRKL
+260 KVIFMSMRKL

-277 AGTGNS
+277 AGSGNS
-283 MLTEEFLKGA
+283 LLTEEFLNGS
-293 VIFIDEYDATKK
+293 ILFIDEYDATKK

-336 RFSNDLLDVI
+336 RFSNDLLDVL
-346 HVNDYGLQ
+346 HMDDNTLQ
-354 RFYEGIITHA
+354 KFYESIIIHA

-398 TILEKGNYTIYAK
+398 TILEKGKYTIFAQ

-417 RMSIIKG
+417 RMSITKG
-424 ESGSSIDGNVA
+424 ESDSSIDGNVA

-463 KENNKRIERKA
+463 KENSKRTERKA
-474 KDGIELEIMT
+474 KDGIDLDMMT
-484 IDNAAYSI
+484 VDNAAYSI

-497 SNQQEKRIIFS
+497 SDRQEKRIIFS
-508 YYSKFNMQAMRDG
+508 YYSKMNMQAMRDG

-585 GNYCRDYLKELLKGD
+585 GNYCRDYLKDVLKD
-600 FHSLSEEDTE
+600 KFHSLPEED
-610 LAGYIR
+610 AGLTDYIR
-616 SELETRNKPYHN
+616 KELETRNEPYRN
-628 EIEIEVSDVPEDEEL
+628 EIGIEVSDVPEDEEL

-651 FTDKE
+651 FADKE
-656 CAQLC
+656 SAKLC
-661 LKKIELEASELGE
+661 LNKIEFETSELAE
-674 DKCSY
+674 EKCSY

-698 GQQTLLYLGKALPKD
+698 DQQTLLYLGKALPKD

-718 LKKKVLDYIIEMV
+718 LKKNVLDYIIEMA
-731 NVDAGLK
+731 NIDAGLK
-738 GMYVIQSAILTSSNF
+738 GLNMIQPAILTSSNF
-753 NEAKEQISERLKNG
+753 DETKEQICERLKNG

-779 GAGQNLQYPINESY
+779 GAGQNLQYPVNESY
-793 RDNIVTLP
+793 RDNVVTLP
-801 HSYNYEK
+801 HSYDYEK

-828 NDVKH
+828 NDIKN
-833 FDLKRNM
+833 FDIKRNM

-852 YEISVET
+852 YEISVEA

-872 NIRPKCN
+872 NILPKCN

-887 IKLHVT
+887 IKFHVT
-893 RDVIQAVGRMGRTCM
+893 RDVIQAVGRMGRTCL
-908 RNKHISIHIYEKV
+908 RNKHISIYIYEKV
-921 LRQLDHN
+921 LRQLDYN
-928 TLMAEFNSEEVKAV
+928 TLMAEFNSEEVKAI
-942 GRKLKAKEATACV
+942 GKKLKTKEVTACI

-968 ISVQVSGKI
+968 ISIQVSGKI

-985 KGEWSK
+985 KGEWSD

-998 ELREFVLKHP
+998 ELRELVLKHP

-1025 NGLEPLSKY
+1025 NGLQPLSKY
-1034 LFSVNDNS
+1034 LFSVNNNS
-1042 YRNIHVWFE
+1042 YRNIHVWFA

-1062 IKDGNG
+1062 IKDENG

-1082 QMLLNIKGVREM
+1082 QMLLNIKGIREM

-1128 GRHIIEDSTSLKLE
+1128 GRYIIENSTSLKLK
-1142 EIQDGDHFEYFDY
+1142 EIQDGNQFEYFDY
-1155 RIEGNPNVYID
+1155 RIEDYPNVYID
-1166 FKHWKI
+1166 FKLWKI

-1183 MAEIRNKMDII
+1183 MTEIRSKMDKI
-1194 GAQRVYIIGILKDS
+1194 GAQRVYIVGILKDS
-1208 ESIAS
+1208 ESIANI
-1213 VSADERIITIPYLVD
+1213 SADERIVTIPYLVD
-1228 ENVKIAHDML
+1228 ENAKIARNML
-1238 KYIKEV
+1238 KFIKEV

>member
-1 MPFWWAVIQRN
+1 M
-12 ENSSVDS
+12 
-19 SVRVIFFLQKV
+19 
-30 AGEKVFSYLR
+30 EK
-40 TIRTQYV
+40 
-47 YNKVRRRKNG
+47 
-57 MSMGDNNIL
+57 NNVL
-66 ANAICNF
+66 ANAIFKF

-88 TGFGKTHAVMQAMS
+88 TGFGKTHAVMQAIS
-102 MMVDSKT
+102 MMT
-109 DSFSDVKRIIFT
+109 DGTTSSFPDVKRIIFT

-129 VEKLRK
+129 VEKLRN

-144 VLLLKSNLDSLIDF
+144 VLLLKSNVDSLIDF
-158 YACGGFSDIPEKF
+158 HASGGLSMISEKF
-171 KDEAFYKMDKRLG
+171 KDDAFRNMVKRLD
-184 RLKVLQAKNE
+184 RLKSSKTKKE
-194 KTSDEFE
+194 KSFDDSE
-201 YIQELKER
+201 YVQELKER
-209 VNEDEQGFRK
+209 ISEDEQTFRK
-219 HIRSILRE
+219 HIRSVLHE
-227 NFRTSLEQK
+227 NFKTSKEQK
-236 RALRK
+236 KAIK
-241 KSEFQWIGKLY
+241 KKPEFQWIEKLY

-283 MLTEEFLKGA
+283 LLTEDFLKGA
-293 VIFIDEYDATKK
+293 VLFIDEYDATKN
-305 DVKDEIIEEQLRE
+305 DVKDEIIEEQLKE

-336 RFSNDLLDVI
+336 RFSNDLLDVL
-346 HVNDYGLQ
+346 HEDEHNLQ
-354 RFYEGIITHA
+354 NFYNGVVTHA
-364 NELYERFHL
+364 NDLYERFHL

-398 TILEKGNYTIYAK
+398 TILEKGKYTIFAQ

-463 KENNKRIERKA
+463 KENSRRIELNA
-474 KDGIELEIMT
+474 KDGIELDMMT

-508 YYSKFNMQAMRDG
+508 YYSKMDMQAMRDG

-585 GNYCRDYLKELLKGD
+585 GNYCRDYLKEVLKGD
-600 FHSLSEEDTE
+600 FHSLPEEDTE
-610 LAGYIR
+610 LADYIR
-616 SELETRNKPYHN
+616 EELETRNEPYRN
-628 EIEIEVSDVPEDEEL
+628 EIEIEVSDVPEDDEL
-643 IKERLINC
+643 IKDKLINC

-656 CAQLC
+656 SAQLC
-661 LKKIELEASELGE
+661 LNKIELEASELGE

-687 AYVVRLFANQK
+687 ACVVRLFANQES
-698 GQQTLLYLGKALPKD
+698 QQTLLYLGKALPKD

-718 LKKKVLDYIIEMV
+718 LKKNVLDYIIEMV
-731 NVDAGLK
+731 NKDAGLK
-738 GMYVIQSAILTSSNF
+738 EPHMIQSAILTSSNF
-753 NEAKEQISERLKNG
+753 DETKEQIYERLKNG

-840 YHLMQVMECFGN
+840 YHLMQVMECFSN

-865 AGFNSLQ
+865 AGFKSLQ

-928 TLMAEFNSEEVKAV
+928 TLMAEFNSEEVKAI

-955 DNQLQLAMLRANT
+955 DNLLQLAMLRANT

-985 KGEWSK
+985 KGEWSE

-998 ELREFVLKHP
+998 ELRELVLKHP

-1051 DEDSFRKSKQI
+1051 DKDSFRKSKQI
-1062 IKDGNG
+1062 IKDDNG

-1094 FQKRGY
+1094 FKKRGY
-1100 AEHFQTK
+1100 AEHFLTK

-1128 GRHIIEDSTSLKLE
+1128 GRHIIENSTSLKLE
-1142 EIQDGDHFEYFDY
+1142 EIQDGSRFEYFDY
-1155 RIEGNPNVYID
+1155 KIEGYPNVYID

-1172 SSAPYNDKDAI
+1172 SSASYNDRDSA
-1183 MAEIRNKMDII
+1183 MVEIRRKMEQI
-1194 GAQRVYIIGILKDS
+1194 GAQRVYIIGILKDTDS
-1208 ESIAS
+1208 TVSI
-1213 VSADERIITIPYLVD
+1213 SADERIITIPYLVD
-1228 ENVKIAHDML
+1228 EKGVIVYDML
-1238 KYIKEV
+1238 KCIKEV

>member
-1 MPFWWAVIQRN
+1 M
-12 ENSSVDS
+12 
-19 SVRVIFFLQKV
+19 
-30 AGEKVFSYLR
+30 GEK
-40 TIRTQYV
+40 
-47 YNKVRRRKNG
+47 
-57 MSMGDNNIL
+57 NIL
-66 ANAICNF
+66 ANSICEF

-88 TGFGKTHAVMQAMS
+88 TGFGKTHAVMQAIS
-102 MMVDSKT
+102 MMT
-109 DSFSDVKRIIFT
+109 ERETGAFPDVKKIIFT

-129 VEKLRK
+129 VEKLK
-135 YYKGDFDKE
+135 DYYKGDFDKE
-144 VLLLKSNLDSLIDF
+144 VLLLKSNVDSLIDF
-158 YACGGFSDIPEKF
+158 HANGGLSKIPEKF
-171 KDEAFYKMDKRLG
+171 KDDAFYKMVKRLDH
-184 RLKVLQAKNE
+184 LKTLQAKKE
-194 KTSDEFE
+194 KSSDDFEF
-201 YIQELKER
+201 IQELKEHA
-209 VNEDEQGFRK
+209 NEDEQVFRK

-227 NFRTSLEQK
+227 NFRTTVEQK
-236 RALRK
+236 KAIK
-241 KSEFQWIGKLY
+241 KRSEFQWIGELY
-252 PYIFIDEK
+252 PYIFIDDK
-260 KVIFMTMRKL
+260 KVIFMSMKKL

-277 AGTGNS
+277 AGSGNS
-283 MLTEEFLKGA
+283 LLTEEFLNGS
-293 VIFIDEYDATKK
+293 ILFIDEYDATKK

-336 RFSNDLLDVI
+336 RFSNDLLDVL
-346 HVNDYGLQ
+346 HMDDYTLQ
-354 RFYEGIITHA
+354 KFYESIIIHA

-398 TILEKGNYTIYAK
+398 TILEKGKYTIFAQ

-417 RMSIIKG
+417 RMSITKG
-424 ESGSSIDGNVA
+424 ESDSSIDGNVA

-463 KENNKRIERKA
+463 KENSKRTERKA
-474 KDGIELEIMT
+474 KDGIDLDMMT
-484 IDNAAYSI
+484 VDNAAYSI

-497 SNQQEKRIIFS
+497 SDRQEKRIIFS
-508 YYSKFNMQAMRDG
+508 YYSKMNMQAMRDG

-585 GNYCRDYLKELLKGD
+585 GNYCRDYLKDVLTDK
-600 FHSLSEEDTE
+600 FHSLPEED
-610 LAGYIR
+610 AGLTDYIR
-616 SELETRNKPYHN
+616 KELETRNEPYRN
-628 EIEIEVSDVPEDEEL
+628 EIGIEVSDVPEDEEL

-651 FTDKE
+651 FADKE
-656 CAQLC
+656 SAKLC
-661 LKKIELEASELGE
+661 LNKIEFETSELGE
-674 DKCSY
+674 EKCSY

-698 GQQTLLYLGKALPKD
+698 DQQTLLYLGKALPKD

-718 LKKKVLDYIIEMV
+718 LKKNVLDYIIEMA
-731 NVDAGLK
+731 NIDAGLK
-738 GMYVIQSAILTSSNF
+738 GLNMIQPAILTSSNF
-753 NEAKEQISERLKNG
+753 DETKKQICERLKNG

-779 GAGQNLQYPINESY
+779 GAGQNLQYPVNESY
-793 RDNIVTLP
+793 RDNVVTLP

-828 NDVKH
+828 NDIKH
-833 FDLKRNM
+833 FDIKRNM

-852 YEISVET
+852 YEISVEA

-872 NIRPKCN
+872 NILPKCN

-887 IKLHVT
+887 IKFHVT
-893 RDVIQAVGRMGRTCM
+893 RDVIQAVGRMGRTCL
-908 RNKHISIHIYEKV
+908 RNKHISIYIYEKV
-921 LRQLDHN
+921 LRQLDYN
-928 TLMAEFNSEEVKAV
+928 TLMAEFNSEEVKAI
-942 GRKLKAKEATACV
+942 GKKLKTKEVTACI

-968 ISVQVSGKI
+968 ISIQVSGKI

-985 KGEWSK
+985 KGEWSD

-998 ELREFVLKHP
+998 ELRELVLKHP

-1025 NGLEPLSKY
+1025 NGLQPLSKY
-1034 LFSVNDNS
+1034 LFSVNNNS
-1042 YRNIHVWFE
+1042 YRNIHVWFA

-1062 IKDGNG
+1062 IKDENG

-1082 QMLLNIKGVREM
+1082 QMLLNIKGIREM

-1128 GRHIIEDSTSLKLE
+1128 GRYIIENSTSLKLK
-1142 EIQDGDHFEYFDY
+1142 EIQDGNQFEYFDY
-1155 RIEGNPNVYID
+1155 RIEDYPNVYID

-1183 MAEIRNKMDII
+1183 MTEIRSKMDKI
-1194 GAQRVYIIGILKDS
+1194 GAQRVYIVGILKDS
-1208 ESIAS
+1208 ESIANI
-1213 VSADERIITIPYLVD
+1213 SADERIVTIPYLVD
-1228 ENVKIAHDML
+1228 ENAKIARNML
-1238 KYIKEV
+1238 KFIKEV

>member
-1 MPFWWAVIQRN
+1 M
-12 ENSSVDS
+12 
-19 SVRVIFFLQKV
+19 
-30 AGEKVFSYLR
+30 GEK
-40 TIRTQYV
+40 
-47 YNKVRRRKNG
+47 
-57 MSMGDNNIL
+57 NIL
-66 ANAICNF
+66 ANAICEF

-102 MMVDSKT
+102 VMADRET
-109 DSFSDVKRIIFT
+109 GSFSDVKRIIFT

-129 VEKLRK
+129 VEKLRD

-144 VLLLKSNLDSLIDF
+144 VLLLKSNVDSLIDF
-158 YACGGFSDIPEKF
+158 HANGGLSKIPEKF
-171 KDEAFYKMDKRLG
+171 KDDAFYKMVKRLDH
-184 RLKVLQAKNE
+184 LKTLQAKKE
-194 KTSDEFE
+194 KSSDDFEF
-201 YIQELKER
+201 IQELKEHA
-209 VNEDEQGFRK
+209 NEDEQVFRK

-227 NFRTSLEQK
+227 NFRTSVEQK
-236 RALRK
+236 KAIK
-241 KSEFQWIGKLY
+241 KRSEFQWIGELY
-252 PYIFIDEK
+252 PYIFIDDK
-260 KVIFMTMRKL
+260 KVIFMSMRKL

-277 AGTGNS
+277 AGSGNS
-283 MLTEEFLKGA
+283 LLTEEFLNGS
-293 VIFIDEYDATKK
+293 ILFIDEYDATKK

-336 RFSNDLLDVI
+336 RFSNDLLDVL
-346 HVNDYGLQ
+346 HMDDYTLQ
-354 RFYEGIITHA
+354 KFYESIIIHA

-398 TILEKGNYTIYAK
+398 TILEKGKYTIFAQ

-417 RMSIIKG
+417 RMSITKG
-424 ESGSSIDGNVA
+424 ESDSSIDGNIA

-463 KENNKRIERKA
+463 KENSKRTERKA
-474 KDGIELEIMT
+474 KDGIDLDMMT
-484 IDNAAYSI
+484 VDNAAYSI

-497 SNQQEKRIIFS
+497 SDRQEKRIIFS
-508 YYSKFNMQAMRDG
+508 YYSKMNMQAMRDG

-585 GNYCRDYLKELLKGD
+585 GNYCRDYLKDVLKD
-600 FHSLSEEDTE
+600 KFHSLPEED
-610 LAGYIR
+610 AGLTDYIR
-616 SELETRNKPYHN
+616 KELETRNEPYRN
-628 EIEIEVSDVPEDEEL
+628 EISIEVSDVPEDEEL

-651 FTDKE
+651 FADKE
-656 CAQLC
+656 SAKLC
-661 LKKIELEASELGE
+661 LNKIEFETSELGE
-674 DKCSY
+674 EKCSY

-698 GQQTLLYLGKALPKD
+698 DQQTLLYLGKALPKD

-718 LKKKVLDYIIEMV
+718 LKKNVLDYIIEMA
-731 NVDAGLK
+731 NIDAGLK
-738 GMYVIQSAILTSSNF
+738 GLNMIQPAILTSSNF
-753 NEAKEQISERLKNG
+753 DETKEQICERLKNG

-779 GAGQNLQYPINESY
+779 GAGQNLQYPVNESY
-793 RDNIVTLP
+793 RDNVVTLP

-828 NDVKH
+828 NDIKH
-833 FDLKRNM
+833 FDIKRNM

-852 YEISVET
+852 YEISVEA

-872 NIRPKCN
+872 NILPKCN

-887 IKLHVT
+887 IKFHVT
-893 RDVIQAVGRMGRTCM
+893 RDVIQAVGRMGRTCL
-908 RNKHISIHIYEKV
+908 RNKHISIYIYEKV
-921 LRQLDHN
+921 LRQLDYN
-928 TLMAEFNSEEVKAV
+928 TLMAEFNSEEVKAI
-942 GRKLKAKEATACV
+942 GKKLKTKEVTACI

-968 ISVQVSGKI
+968 ISIQVSGKI

-985 KGEWSK
+985 KGEWSD

-998 ELREFVLKHP
+998 ELRELVLKHP

-1025 NGLEPLSKY
+1025 NGLQPLSKY
-1034 LFSVNDNS
+1034 LFSVNNNS
-1042 YRNIHVWFE
+1042 YRNIHVWFA

-1062 IKDGNG
+1062 IKDENG

-1082 QMLLNIKGVREM
+1082 QMLLNIKGIREM

-1128 GRHIIEDSTSLKLE
+1128 GRYIIENSTSLKLK
-1142 EIQDGDHFEYFDY
+1142 EIQDGNQFEYFDY
-1155 RIEGNPNVYID
+1155 RIEDYPNVYID

-1172 SSAPYNDKDAI
+1172 SSASYNDKDAI
-1183 MAEIRNKMDII
+1183 MTEIRSKMDKI

-1208 ESIAS
+1208 ESIANI
-1213 VSADERIITIPYLVD
+1213 SADERIVTIPYLVD
-1228 ENVKIAHDML
+1228 ENAKIARNML
-1238 KYIKEV
+1238 KFIKEV

>member
-1 MPFWWAVIQRN
+1 
-12 ENSSVDS
+12 
-19 SVRVIFFLQKV
+19 
-30 AGEKVFSYLR
+30 
-40 TIRTQYV
+40 
-47 YNKVRRRKNG
+47 
-57 MSMGDNNIL
+57 MGDNNIL

-184 RLKVLQAKNE
+184 RLKVLQAKKE

-305 DVKDEIIEEQLRE
+305 DVKDEIIEEQLKE

-398 TILEKGNYTIYAK
+398 TILEKGKYTIFAQ

-463 KENNKRIERKA
+463 KENSRRMELNA
-474 KDGIELEIMT
+474 KDGIELDMMT

-508 YYSKFNMQAMRDG
+508 YYSKMNMQAMRDG

-528 FANGFTMFELED
+528 FTNGFTMFELED

-585 GNYCRDYLKELLKGD
+585 GNYCRDYLKEVLKGD
-600 FHSLSEEDTE
+600 FHSLPEEDTE
-610 LAGYIR
+610 LADYIR
-616 SELETRNKPYHN
+616 EELETRNEPYRN
-628 EIEIEVSDVPEDEEL
+628 EIEIEVSDIPEDDEL
-643 IKERLINC
+643 IKDRLINC

-656 CAQLC
+656 SAQLC
-661 LKKIELEASELGE
+661 LNKIELEASELGE

-687 AYVVRLFANQK
+687 ACVVRLFANQES
-698 GQQTLLYLGKALPKD
+698 QQTLLYLGKALPKD

-718 LKKKVLDYIIEMV
+718 LKKNVLDYIIEMV
-731 NVDAGLK
+731 NKDAGLK
-738 GMYVIQSAILTSSNF
+738 EPHKIQSAILTSSNF
-753 NEAKEQISERLKNG
+753 DETKEQIYERLKNG

-908 RNKHISIHIYEKV
+908 RNKHISIYIYEKV

-928 TLMAEFNSEEVKAV
+928 TLMAEFNSEEVKAI

-955 DNQLQLAMLRANT
+955 DNQLQFAMLRANT

-985 KGEWSK
+985 KGEWSE

-998 ELREFVLKHP
+998 ELRELVLKHP

-1062 IKDGNG
+1062 IKDDNG

-1094 FQKRGY
+1094 FKKRGY
-1100 AEHFQTK
+1100 AEHFLAK

-1208 ESIAS
+1208 ESIAN

-1228 ENVKIAHDML
+1228 ENVKIARDML
-1238 KYIKEV
+1238 KFIKEA